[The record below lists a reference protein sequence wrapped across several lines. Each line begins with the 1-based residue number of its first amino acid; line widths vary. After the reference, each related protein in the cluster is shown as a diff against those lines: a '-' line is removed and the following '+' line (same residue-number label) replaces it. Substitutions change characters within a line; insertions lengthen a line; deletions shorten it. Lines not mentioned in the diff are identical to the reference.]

1 MIEKLS
7 LSRVR
12 RISDHAGS
20 GWSIDMYFDSRL
32 WRLTAGL
39 RAGMAGGIFLGLLA
53 LAAGIARYV
62 FLGQLLARVFNGAP
76 WQDWITPALC
86 VGAMVLLRAGFDHW
100 RTVQANHTSAQIQQ
114 TLRGKLYD
122 RIVTLGPAWFANQRT
137 GGVMLTVVDGV
148 EQLQTFFGQYLPQV
162 AIAAAAPFAI
172 FAVIAF
178 WDVPTALV
186 FLVAALFA
194 LFGPMA
200 VHMLDRRASQART
213 QSLNA
218 FGEDF
223 LDAVQGLPTLKSY
236 GQGKAWGR
244 RLAAR
249 ARSLSD
255 NTFWVLSVSLLTRGI
270 SDLGVALG
278 AALALTLG
286 AWRVAAGDMSV
297 EALLIVLMAG
307 TEIFRPL
314 RDLRSV
320 LHRGMLGQ
328 SAAVSIHALMDAQ
341 PLTPAPDAGANAAK
355 PAVSATTATAAA
367 SGASGASAASAA
379 SSSPA
384 AAARLAPTIE
394 FDNVAFSY
402 TPERRAHQGLA
413 FSIAA
418 GERVGVVGPS
428 GAGKSTIV
436 RLLLRECVPQA
447 GVIRVGGHDVNTL
460 DTQTLLSQ
468 MALVSQDIT
477 LFHGTIDD
485 NLRLGRPDATH
496 EQVRAAAR
504 AANIDDFIMALP
516 DGYATRIGERGLQ
529 LSGGQRQRVAIARAL
544 LRDAP
549 ILILDEALS
558 SVDTENEALIQ
569 QALDRLMAGRTTLI
583 LAHRLAS
590 VIGADRSLV
599 LDQGRVVE
607 AGPHAEL
614 MQQRGL
620 YYRLMHEQA
629 EAHETPSA
637 GVPLTANTA
646 ADTAANTAANTVANT
661 AANTAPGVARTTDLN
676 PAADPDTKQGPVL
689 RSLDADAEQVGWRA
703 TLGTLLSVVR
713 PWRGTLIATILL
725 GVARVAAFIGVG
737 VFSALIVAAIRD
749 GRDISSL
756 LVGLLIAAPLAA
768 LFHWLESWL
777 AHAMAYQLLA
787 DMRVKLYDKLERL
800 APAYLLQ
807 RRSGDL
813 VALATQDIEM
823 VEYFYAH
830 TIAPAIVSVLVPLS
844 VLGFLGVYSWPVALA
859 LLPFLAYALVSPV
872 RGRRHVD
879 ALGDKARQ
887 ALGEMSAHTTDTIQ
901 GLADLTAFQATGRR
915 RDQFLKVADQYRVRR
930 LDILRDLSKQTAW
943 FEIAMG
949 LGGLAVAVVGALQ
962 VAAGTLSASMLPLLV
977 LIALATFLPVSEISQ
992 VSRQLADT
1000 IAATRRLHVVANEP
1014 EPVTDGPLAPP
1025 VATHGLSLAFDHVSF
1040 AYPGKQEDTLKDLSF
1055 KAPAGAT
1062 VAVVGASGAGKST
1075 VASLLLRFWDP
1086 RQGVVKLDG
1095 VDVRQLQLDGL
1106 RERVALVTQDTYL
1119 FNDTLE
1125 GNIRLARP
1133 EASPDELARALEQ
1146 AALTDFVRTLPDG
1159 LATKVGERGMQ
1170 LSGGQRQRISI
1181 ARAFL
1186 KNAPVLILDEAT
1198 SHLDTLSEMQVRGAL
1213 DTLMRHRTTLVI
1225 AHRLSTIRDA
1235 DLILVLE
1242 RGTLAEAGTHD
1253 QLLRKQGAYARL
1265 ASHQGGYAVS
1275 SATSQPT

>member
-1 MIEKLS
+1 
-7 LSRVR
+7 
-12 RISDHAGS
+12 
-20 GWSIDMYFDSRL
+20 MYFDSRL
-32 WRLTAGL
+32 WRLTEGL

-62 FLGQLLARVFNGAP
+62 FLGQLLARVFDGAP
-76 WQDWITPALC
+76 WQDWAAPALG
-86 VGAMVLLRAGFDHW
+86 VAAMVLLRAFLDDR
-100 RTVQANHTSAQIQQ
+100 RTVQANRTSAAIQH
-114 TLRGKLYD
+114 TLRARLYD
-122 RIVTLGPAWFANQRT
+122 RIVALGPAWFANQRT

-186 FLVAALFA
+186 FLAAALFA

-200 VHMLDRRASQART
+200 VHMLDRRASLARSR
-213 QSLNA
+213 SLNE
-218 FGEDF
+218 FGEEF

-236 GQGKAWGR
+236 GQGKAWGE

-314 RDLRSV
+314 RDLRAV

-328 SAAVSIHALMDAQ
+328 SAAASIHALMDAQ
-341 PLTPAPDAGANAAK
+341 PLTPAPDTAMRAGAVRA
-355 PAVSATTATAAA
+355 
-367 SGASGASAASAA
+367 G
-379 SSSPA
+379 
-384 AAARLAPTIE
+384 AARLAPTIE
-394 FDNVAFSY
+394 FDDVAFSY
-402 TPERRAHQGLA
+402 TPERAAHQGLA
-413 FSIAA
+413 FRIAA

-436 RLLLRECVPQA
+436 RLLLRECVPQG
-447 GVIRVGGHDVNTL
+447 GVVRVGGHDINTL
-460 DTQTLLSQ
+460 DTQFLLSHF
-468 MALVSQDIT
+468 ALVSQDIT

-496 EQVRAAAR
+496 DEVRAAAR

-590 VIGADRSLV
+590 VIGADRILV
-599 LDQGRVVE
+599 LDQGRV
-607 AGPHAEL
+607 AASGPHAAL
-614 MQQRGL
+614 MHQGGL
-620 YYRLMHEQA
+620 YHRLMHEQA
-629 EAHETPSA
+629 AAH
-637 GVPLTANTA
+637 
-646 ADTAANTAANTVANT
+646 
-661 AANTAPGVARTTDLN
+661 RN
-676 PAADPDTKQGPVL
+676 PAAGSPVAARPETARAAVPDDGNGQGPAL

-749 GRDISSL
+749 GRETGA
-756 LVGLLIAAPLAA
+756 LVAGLLIAAPLAA

-813 VALATQDIEM
+813 VALATQDVEM

-830 TIAPAIVSVLVPLS
+830 TIAPAIVSILVPLS
-844 VLGFLGVYSWPVALA
+844 VLGFLGFYSWPVALA
-859 LLPFLAYALVSPV
+859 LLPFLAYALLSPV
-872 RGRRHVD
+872 RGRQRVD

-915 RDQFLKVADQYRVRR
+915 RDQFLKAADHYRERR
-930 LDILRDLSKQTAW
+930 LAILRDLSRQTAW
-943 FEIAMG
+943 FETAMG

-962 VAAGTLSASMLPLLV
+962 VQAGALSAGMLPLLV

-1014 EPVTDGPLAPP
+1014 EPVVDGPLPAP
-1025 VATHGLSLAFDHVSF
+1025 VAAHGLSLAFDRVSF
-1040 AYPGKQEDTLKDLSF
+1040 AYSGKRQDTLHDLSF
-1055 KAPAGAT
+1055 TVPAGAT
-1062 VAVVGASGAGKST
+1062 VAIVGASGAGKST

-1086 RQGVVKLDG
+1086 REGAVKLDG
-1095 VDVRQLQLDGL
+1095 VDVRQLRLDGL

-1133 EASPDELARALEQ
+1133 EASREDLMRALEQ
-1146 AALTDFVRTLPDG
+1146 AALGDFVKRLPEG
-1159 LATKVGERGMQ
+1159 LATRVGERGMQ

-1213 DTLMRHRTTLVI
+1213 DVLMRHRTTLVI

-1235 DLILVLE
+1235 DLILVLD
-1242 RGTLAEAGTHD
+1242 RGTLAESGTHD
-1253 QLLRKQGAYARL
+1253 QLLRKQGVYARL
-1265 ASHQGGYAVS
+1265 ASHQGGYA
-1275 SATSQPT
+1275 AAASQAG

>member
-1 MIEKLS
+1 
-7 LSRVR
+7 
-12 RISDHAGS
+12 
-20 GWSIDMYFDSRL
+20 MYFDSRL
-32 WRLTAGL
+32 WRLTEGL

-62 FLGQLLARVFNGAP
+62 FLGQLLARVFDGAP
-76 WQDWITPALC
+76 WQDWAAPALC
-86 VGAMVLLRAGFDHW
+86 VAAMVLLRAFLDDW
-100 RTVQANHTSAQIQQ
+100 RTVQANRTSAAIQH
-114 TLRGKLYD
+114 TLRARLYD
-122 RIVTLGPAWFANQRT
+122 RIVALGPAWFANQRT

-186 FLVAALFA
+186 FLAAALFA

-200 VHMLDRRASQART
+200 VHMLDRRASLARSR
-213 QSLNA
+213 SLNE
-218 FGEDF
+218 FGEEF

-236 GQGKAWGR
+236 GQGKAWGE

-314 RDLRSV
+314 RDLRAV

-328 SAAVSIHALMDAQ
+328 SAAASIHALMDAQ
-341 PLTPAPDAGANAAK
+341 PLTPAPDTAVEAGAVRAD
-355 PAVSATTATAAA
+355 
-367 SGASGASAASAA
+367 
-379 SSSPA
+379 
-384 AAARLAPTIE
+384 AARLAPTIE
-394 FDNVAFSY
+394 FDDVAFSY
-402 TPERRAHQGLA
+402 TPERAAHQGLA
-413 FSIAA
+413 FRIAA

-436 RLLLRECVPQA
+436 RLLLRECVPQG
-447 GVIRVGGHDVNTL
+447 GVVRIGGHDINTL
-460 DTQTLLSQ
+460 DTQFLLSHF
-468 MALVSQDIT
+468 ALVSQDIT

-496 EQVRAAAR
+496 DEVRAAAR

-590 VIGADRSLV
+590 VIGADRILV
-599 LDQGRVVE
+599 LDQGRVAE
-607 AGPHAEL
+607 SGPHAAL
-614 MQQRGL
+614 MRQGGL
-620 YYRLMHEQA
+620 YHRLMHEQA
-629 EAHETPSA
+629 AAH
-637 GVPLTANTA
+637 
-646 ADTAANTAANTVANT
+646 
-661 AANTAPGVARTTDLN
+661 RN
-676 PAADPDTKQGPVL
+676 PAAGAPVAARPDTARAAVPDDGNGQGPAL
-689 RSLDADAEQVGWRA
+689 RPLDADADQVGWRA

-749 GRDISSL
+749 GRETGA
-756 LVGLLIAAPLAA
+756 LVAGLLIAAPLAA

-813 VALATQDIEM
+813 VALATQDVEM

-844 VLGFLGVYSWPVALA
+844 VLGFLGFYSWPVALA
-859 LLPFLAYALVSPV
+859 LLPFLAYALLSPV
-872 RGRRHVD
+872 RGRQRVD

-915 RDQFLKVADQYRVRR
+915 RDQFLKVADHYRARR
-930 LDILRDLSKQTAW
+930 LAILRDLSRQTAW
-943 FEIAMG
+943 FETAMG

-962 VAAGTLSASMLPLLV
+962 VQAGTLSAGMLPLLV

-1014 EPVTDGPLAPP
+1014 EPVVDGPLPAP
-1025 VATHGLSLAFDHVSF
+1025 VAAHGLSLAFDRVSF
-1040 AYPGKQEDTLKDLSF
+1040 AYPGKRQDTLHDLSF
-1055 KAPAGAT
+1055 TVPAGAT
-1062 VAVVGASGAGKST
+1062 VAIVGASGAGKST

-1086 RQGVVKLDG
+1086 REGAVKLDG
-1095 VDVRQLQLDGL
+1095 VDVRQLRLDGL

-1133 EASPDELARALEQ
+1133 EASREDLMRALEQ
-1146 AALTDFVRTLPDG
+1146 AALADFVKRLPEG
-1159 LATKVGERGMQ
+1159 LATRVGERGMQ

-1213 DTLMRHRTTLVI
+1213 DVLMRHRTTLVI

-1235 DLILVLE
+1235 DLILVLD
-1242 RGTLAEAGTHD
+1242 RGTLAESGTHD
-1253 QLLRKQGAYARL
+1253 QLLRKQGVYARL
-1265 ASHQGGYAVS
+1265 ASHQGGYA
-1275 SATSQPT
+1275 AAASQAG

>member
-1 MIEKLS
+1 
-7 LSRVR
+7 
-12 RISDHAGS
+12 
-20 GWSIDMYFDSRL
+20 MYFDSRL
-32 WRLTAGL
+32 WQLTAGL
-39 RAGMAGGIFLGLLA
+39 RAGMTGGIFLGLLA

-62 FLGQLLARVFNGAP
+62 FLGQLLARVFDGAP

-86 VGAMVLLRAGFDHW
+86 VGAMVLLRAFFDHW
-100 RTVQANHTSAQIQQ
+100 RTVQANRTSAAIQQ

-122 RIVTLGPAWFANQRT
+122 RIVALGPAWFANQRT

-213 QSLNA
+213 RSLNA

-244 RLAAR
+244 RLAAK

-341 PLTPAPDAGANAAK
+341 PLTPAPDAR
-355 PAVSATTATAAA
+355 
-367 SGASGASAASAA
+367 ASAAA
-379 SSSPA
+379 P
-384 AAARLAPTIE
+384 ARLAPTIE

-402 TPERRAHQGLA
+402 TPERPAHQGLA
-413 FSIAA
+413 FRIEA
-418 GERVGVVGPS
+418 GERVGIVGPS

-447 GVIRVGGHDVNTL
+447 GSIRVGGHDVNTL
-460 DTQTLLSQ
+460 DTQTLLSHI
-468 MALVSQDIT
+468 ALVSQDIT

-599 LDQGRVVE
+599 LDRGRVVE

-614 MQQRGL
+614 MARRGL

-629 EAHETPSA
+629 AAHQNPSA
-637 GVPLTANTA
+637 VASSPALASA
-646 ADTAANTAANTVANT
+646 AAAAALPQD
-661 AANTAPGVARTTDLN
+661 AP
-676 PAADPDTKQGPVL
+676 PAGSDAKQGPAL
-689 RSLDADAEQVGWRA
+689 RSLDDDAGQVGWRA

-713 PWRGTLIATILL
+713 PWRGTLTATILL

-749 GRDISSL
+749 GKEVSGLI
-756 LVGLLIAAPLAA
+756 VGLLIAAPLAA

-813 VALATQDIEM
+813 VALATQDVEM

-901 GLADLTAFQATGRR
+901 GLADLTAFQATRRR
-915 RDQFLKVADQYRVRR
+915 RDQFLKVADRYRIRR
-930 LDILRDLSKQTAW
+930 LDILRDLSRQTAW
-943 FEIAMG
+943 FEVAMG

-962 VAAGTLSASMLPLLV
+962 VSAGSLSASMLPLLV

-1025 VATHGLSLAFDHVSF
+1025 VATHGLSLAFEHVSF

-1062 VAVVGASGAGKST
+1062 VAVVGPSGAGKST

-1086 RQGVVKLDG
+1086 RLGVVKLDG

-1133 EASPDELARALEQ
+1133 EATPEELARALDQ
-1146 AALTDFVRTLPDG
+1146 AALTDFVQTLPEG
-1159 LATKVGERGMQ
+1159 LATPVGERGMQ

-1242 RGTLAEAGTHD
+1242 HGALAEAGTHD

-1265 ASHQGGYAVS
+1265 ASHQGGYGVNNAAS
-1275 SATSQPT
+1275 LPT

>member
-1 MIEKLS
+1 
-7 LSRVR
+7 
-12 RISDHAGS
+12 
-20 GWSIDMYFDSRL
+20 MYFDSRL
-32 WRLTAGL
+32 WQLTAGL

-62 FLGQLLARVFNGAP
+62 FLGQLLVRVFDGAP

-86 VGAMVLLRAGFDHW
+86 VGAMVLLRAVFDHW
-100 RTVQANHTSAQIQQ
+100 RTVQANRTSASIQQ

-122 RIVTLGPAWFANQRT
+122 RIVSLGPAWFANQRT

-186 FLVAALFA
+186 FLAAALFA

-213 QSLNA
+213 RALNA

-236 GQGKAWGR
+236 GQGKAWGQ

-341 PLTPAPDAGANAAK
+341 PLTPAPDTRAAGAA
-355 PAVSATTATAAA
+355 P
-367 SGASGASAASAA
+367 
-379 SSSPA
+379 
-384 AAARLAPTIE
+384 ARLAPTIE
-394 FDNVAFSY
+394 FDEVAFSY

-418 GERVGVVGPS
+418 GERVGIVGPS

-436 RLLLRECVPQA
+436 RLLLRECVPQS
-447 GVIRVGGHDVNTL
+447 GSIRVGGHDVNTL
-460 DTQTLLSQ
+460 DTQTLLSHI
-468 MALVSQDIT
+468 ALVSQDIT

-516 DGYATRIGERGLQ
+516 DGYGTRIGERGLQ

-614 MQQRGL
+614 MAQRGL

-629 EAHETPSA
+629 AAHQNPSA
-637 GVPLTANTA
+637 GSP
-646 ADTAANTAANTVANT
+646 
-661 AANTAPGVARTTDLN
+661 APA
-676 PAADPDTKQGPVL
+676 PAALMQPQEAPAAASDDKQGPAL
-689 RSLDADAEQVGWRA
+689 RSLDQDAEQVGWRA

-713 PWRGTLIATILL
+713 PWRGTLTATILL

-737 VFSALIVAAIRD
+737 IFSALIVAAIRD
-749 GRDISSL
+749 GRDVSGLI
-756 LVGLLIAAPLAA
+756 VGLLIAAPLAA

-813 VALATQDIEM
+813 VALATQDVEM

-844 VLGFLGVYSWPVALA
+844 VLGFLGAYSWPVALA

-879 ALGDKARQ
+879 ALGDKARH

-915 RDQFLKVADQYRVRR
+915 REQFLKVADQYRIRR
-930 LDILRDLSKQTAW
+930 LDILRDLSRQTAW
-943 FEIAMG
+943 FEVAMG

-962 VAAGTLSASMLPLLV
+962 VSAGALSASMLPLLV

-1025 VATHGLSLAFDHVSF
+1025 VATHGLSLAFEHVSF
-1040 AYPGKQEDTLKDLSF
+1040 AYPGKDEDTFKDLSF

-1086 RQGVVKLDG
+1086 RTGVVKLDG

-1133 EASPDELARALEQ
+1133 EATPDELARALDQ

-1159 LATKVGERGMQ
+1159 LATRVGERGMQ

-1265 ASHQGGYAVS
+1265 ASHQGGYAVNNAAS
-1275 SATSQPT
+1275 LPT

>member
-1 MIEKLS
+1 
-7 LSRVR
+7 
-12 RISDHAGS
+12 
-20 GWSIDMYFDSRL
+20 MYFDARL
-32 WRLTAGL
+32 WRLTRGL
-39 RAGMAGGIFLGLLA
+39 RAGMAGGILLGLLA

-62 FLGQLLARVFNGAP
+62 FLGLMLARVFDGAP
-76 WQDWITPALC
+76 WNDWAWPAA
-86 VGAMVLLRAGFDHW
+86 GAALMVLLRSQLDHW
-100 RTVQANHTSAQIQQ
+100 RTVQAQRASAAIQLS
-114 TLRGKLYD
+114 LRGRLYD
-122 RIVTLGPAWFANQRT
+122 RIVALGPAWFARQRT

-148 EQLQTFFGQYLPQV
+148 EQLQTFFGQYLPQL

-186 FLVAALFA
+186 LLAAALFA
-194 LFGPMA
+194 LAGPMA
-200 VHMLDRRASQART
+200 VHMLDRRASLART
-213 QSLNA
+213 RSLNE

-223 LDAVQGLPTLKSY
+223 LDAMQGLPTLKSY
-236 GQGKAWGR
+236 GQGKAWGE
-244 RLAAR
+244 RLAER
-249 ARSLSD
+249 VRKLSD

-270 SDLGVALG
+270 TDLGVALG

-320 LHRGMLGQ
+320 LHQGMLGQ
-328 SAAVSIHALMDAQ
+328 SAAASIHMLMDAR
-341 PLTPAPDAGANAAK
+341 PLTPPLSADRAAP
-355 PAVSATTATAAA
+355 AT
-367 SGASGASAASAA
+367 
-379 SSSPA
+379 
-384 AAARLAPTIE
+384 LAPTIE
-394 FDNVAFSY
+394 FDNVAFAY
-402 TPERRAHQGLA
+402 TPERPAHQGLS
-413 FSIAA
+413 FRIAA

-436 RLLLRECVPQA
+436 RLLLRECVPQS
-447 GVIRVGGHDVNTL
+447 GTVRVGGHDLNQL
-460 DTQTLLSQ
+460 DADTLLSQ
-468 MALVSQDIT
+468 IALVSQDIM
-477 LFHGTIDD
+477 LFHGTIED
-485 NLRLGRPDATH
+485 NLRLGRPDASR
-496 EQVRAAAR
+496 EQLRAAAS

-529 LSGGQRQRVAIARAL
+529 LSGGQRQRLAIARAL

-558 SVDTENEALIQ
+558 SVDAENEALIQ
-569 QALDRLMAGRTTLI
+569 QALDRLMEGRSTLI

-590 VIGADRSLV
+590 VIGADRCLV
-599 LDQGRVVE
+599 LDQGRMVE
-607 AGPHAEL
+607 SGSHAEL
-614 MQQRGL
+614 MRQGGL
-620 YYRLMHEQA
+620 YHRLMREQA
-629 EAHETPSA
+629 ATLARP
-637 GVPLTANTA
+637 
-646 ADTAANTAANTVANT
+646 ADAQADAQADARTDMADA
-661 AANTAPGVARTTDLN
+661 GVARAQTLTGHAGAAPSPAVSASTPVSTTVTRDPREDGRDEPDLDN
-676 PAADPDTKQGPVL
+676 PQAPGARPLDVDAA
-689 RSLDADAEQVGWRA
+689 QVGWRD

-737 VFSALIVAAIRD
+737 VLSALVVAAIRD
-749 GRDISSL
+749 GREIQALIIAL
-756 LVGLLIAAPLAA
+756 LATAPLAA

-777 AHAMAYQLLA
+777 AHAMAYRLLA

-830 TIAPAIVSVLVPLS
+830 TIAPAIVSLAVPLS
-844 VLGFLGVYSWPVALA
+844 VLGFLAFYSWPVALA
-859 LLPFLAYALVSPV
+859 LLPFLAYALLSPV
-872 RGRRHVD
+872 SGRRRID
-879 ALGDKARQ
+879 ALGDRARQ
-887 ALGEMSAHTTDTIQ
+887 ALGEMSAHTADTIQ

-915 RDQFLKVADQYRVRR
+915 RDEFLQAADRYRERR
-930 LDILRDLSKQTAW
+930 LSMQRDLSRQNAN
-943 FEIAMG
+943 FELAAG
-949 LGGLAVAVVGALQ
+949 LGGLAVAVTGGLQ
-962 VAAGTLSASMLPLLV
+962 VAAGTLSAGMLPLLV

-1000 IAATRRLHVVANEP
+1000 IAATRRLHVVSH
-1014 EPVTDGPLAPP
+1014 EPVPVNDGPADAP
-1025 VATHGLSLAFDHVSF
+1025 VSTQGLSLAFEHVSF
-1040 AYPGKQEDTLKDLSF
+1040 AYPGKRDNTLKDLSF
-1055 KAPAGAT
+1055 TVPAGAT

-1086 RQGVVKLDG
+1086 QSGAVRLDGADLRGLKLDS
-1095 VDVRQLQLDGL
+1095 L

-1125 GNIRLARP
+1125 GNILLARP
-1133 EASPDELARALEQ
+1133 EASREELQRALEQ
-1146 AALTDFVRTLPDG
+1146 AALADFVKALPDG
-1159 LATKVGERGMQ
+1159 LRTRVGERGMQ

-1235 DLILVLE
+1235 DLILVLDQ
-1242 RGTLAEAGTHD
+1242 GALAEAGTHE
-1253 QLLRKQGAYARL
+1253 QLLRGQGLYARL
-1265 ASHQGGYAVS
+1265 ARRQGGQALS
-1275 SATSQPT
+1275 SATSLST

>member
-1 MIEKLS
+1 
-7 LSRVR
+7 
-12 RISDHAGS
+12 
-20 GWSIDMYFDSRL
+20 MYFDSRL
-32 WRLTAGL
+32 WRLTEGL

-62 FLGQLLARVFNGAP
+62 FLGQLLARVFDGAP
-76 WQDWITPALC
+76 WQDWAAPALC
-86 VGAMVLLRAGFDHW
+86 VAAMVLLRAFLDDW
-100 RTVQANHTSAQIQQ
+100 RTVQANRTSAAIQH
-114 TLRGKLYD
+114 TLRARLYD
-122 RIVTLGPAWFANQRT
+122 RIVALGPAWFANQRT

-186 FLVAALFA
+186 FLAAALFA

-200 VHMLDRRASQART
+200 VHMLDRRASLARSR
-213 QSLNA
+213 SLNE
-218 FGEDF
+218 FGEEF

-236 GQGKAWGR
+236 GQGKAWGE

-314 RDLRSV
+314 RDLRAV

-328 SAAVSIHALMDAQ
+328 SAAASIHALMDAQ
-341 PLTPAPDAGANAAK
+341 PLTPAPDTAMEAGAVRAD
-355 PAVSATTATAAA
+355 
-367 SGASGASAASAA
+367 
-379 SSSPA
+379 
-384 AAARLAPTIE
+384 AARLAPTIE
-394 FDNVAFSY
+394 FDDVAFSY
-402 TPERRAHQGLA
+402 TPERAAHQGLA
-413 FSIAA
+413 FRIAA

-436 RLLLRECVPQA
+436 RLLLRECVPQG
-447 GVIRVGGHDVNTL
+447 GVVRIGGHDINTL
-460 DTQTLLSQ
+460 DTQFLLSHF
-468 MALVSQDIT
+468 ALVSQDIT

-496 EQVRAAAR
+496 DEVRAAAR

-590 VIGADRSLV
+590 VIGADRILV
-599 LDQGRVVE
+599 LDQGRVAE
-607 AGPHAEL
+607 SGPHAAL
-614 MQQRGL
+614 MRQGGL
-620 YYRLMHEQA
+620 YHRLMHEQA
-629 EAHETPSA
+629 AAH
-637 GVPLTANTA
+637 
-646 ADTAANTAANTVANT
+646 
-661 AANTAPGVARTTDLN
+661 RN
-676 PAADPDTKQGPVL
+676 PAAGTMPAARPDTARAAVPDDGNGQGPAL
-689 RSLDADAEQVGWRA
+689 RPLDADADQVGWRA

-749 GRDISSL
+749 GRETGA
-756 LVGLLIAAPLAA
+756 LVAGLLIAAPLAA

-813 VALATQDIEM
+813 VALATQDVEM

-844 VLGFLGVYSWPVALA
+844 VLGFLGFYSWPVALA
-859 LLPFLAYALVSPV
+859 LLPFLAYALLSPV
-872 RGRRHVD
+872 RGRQRVD
-879 ALGDKARQ
+879 ALGDKARR

-915 RDQFLKVADQYRVRR
+915 RDQFLKVADHYRARR
-930 LDILRDLSKQTAW
+930 LAILRDLSRQTAW
-943 FEIAMG
+943 FETAMG

-962 VAAGTLSASMLPLLV
+962 VQAGTLSAGMLPLLV

-1014 EPVTDGPLAPP
+1014 EPVVDGPLPAP
-1025 VATHGLSLAFDHVSF
+1025 VAAHGLSLAFDRVSF
-1040 AYPGKQEDTLKDLSF
+1040 AYPGKRQDTLHDLSF
-1055 KAPAGAT
+1055 TVPAGAT
-1062 VAVVGASGAGKST
+1062 VAIVGASGAGKST

-1086 RQGVVKLDG
+1086 REGAVKLDG
-1095 VDVRQLQLDGL
+1095 VDVRQLRLDGL

-1133 EASPDELARALEQ
+1133 EASREDLMRALEQ
-1146 AALTDFVRTLPDG
+1146 AALADFVKRLPEG
-1159 LATKVGERGMQ
+1159 LATRVGERGMQ

-1213 DTLMRHRTTLVI
+1213 DVLMRHRTTLVI

-1235 DLILVLE
+1235 DLILVLD
-1242 RGTLAEAGTHD
+1242 RGTLAESGTHD
-1253 QLLRKQGAYARL
+1253 QLLRKQGVYARL
-1265 ASHQGGYAVS
+1265 ASHQGGYAAAAS
-1275 SATSQPT
+1275 PAG

>member
-1 MIEKLS
+1 
-7 LSRVR
+7 
-12 RISDHAGS
+12 
-20 GWSIDMYFDSRL
+20 MYFDSRL
-32 WRLTAGL
+32 WRLTEGL

-62 FLGQLLARVFNGAP
+62 FLGQLLARVFEGAP
-76 WQDWITPALC
+76 WRDWIAPALYAA
-86 VGAMVLLRAGFDHW
+86 AMVLLRAGFDHW
-100 RTVQANHTSAQIQQ
+100 RTVQANRSSAEVQQ
-114 TLRGKLYD
+114 ALRGRLYD
-122 RIVTLGPAWFANQRT
+122 RIVSLGPAWFANQRT

-186 FLVAALFA
+186 FLAAALFA

-200 VHMLDRRASQART
+200 VHMLDRRASLART
-213 QSLNA
+213 RSLND

-236 GQGKAWGR
+236 GQGKAWGQ

-341 PLTPAPDAGANAAK
+341 PLTPAPDARAAGGA
-355 PAVSATTATAAA
+355 P
-367 SGASGASAASAA
+367 
-379 SSSPA
+379 
-384 AAARLAPTIE
+384 ARLAPTIE
-394 FDNVAFSY
+394 FDDVAFSY

-413 FSIAA
+413 FRIAA

-436 RLLLRECVPQA
+436 RLLLRECVPQS
-447 GVIRVGGHDVNTL
+447 GTIRVGGHDVNGL
-460 DTQTLLSQ
+460 DTQALLSHI
-468 MALVSQDIT
+468 ALVSQDIT

-590 VIGADRSLV
+590 VIGADRCLV

-607 AGPHAEL
+607 AGTHAAL
-614 MQQRGL
+614 MEQGGL
-620 YYRLMHEQA
+620 YHSLMREQA
-629 EAHETPSA
+629 EAH
-637 GVPLTANTA
+637 
-646 ADTAANTAANTVANT
+646 
-661 AANTAPGVARTTDLN
+661 RN
-676 PAADPDTKQGPVL
+676 PAAGSPAAANASPPAPRTDTSGDGPGTQGPAL
-689 RSLDADAEQVGWRA
+689 RALDADAAQVGWRD

-713 PWRGTLIATILL
+713 PWRGTLAATILL

-737 VFSALIVAAIRD
+737 IFSALIVAAIRD
-749 GRDISSL
+749 GRDVSSL
-756 LVGLLIAAPLAA
+756 VVGLLITAPLAA

-813 VALATQDIEM
+813 VALATQDVEM

-872 RGRRHVD
+872 RGRSKVD
-879 ALGDKARQ
+879 ALGDKARH
-887 ALGEMSAHTTDTIQ
+887 ALGEMSAHATDTIQ

-915 RDQFLKVADQYRVRR
+915 RDGFLLVADRYRVRR
-930 LDILRDLSKQTAW
+930 LDILRDLSRQTAW
-943 FEIAMG
+943 FEVAMG

-962 VAAGTLSASMLPLLV
+962 VAAGALSASMLPLLV

-1014 EPVTDGPLAPP
+1014 EPVTDGPLAAP
-1025 VATHGLSLAFDHVSF
+1025 AAAYGLSLAFEHVSF
-1040 AYPGKQEDTLKDLSF
+1040 AYPGKREDTLRDLSF
-1055 KAPAGAT
+1055 QVPAGAT

-1086 RQGVVKLDG
+1086 REGAVKLDG
-1095 VDVRQLQLDGL
+1095 IDVRQLRLDGL

-1133 EASPDELARALEQ
+1133 EASPEELARALEQ
-1146 AALTDFVRTLPDG
+1146 AALADFVRSLPDG
-1159 LATKVGERGMQ
+1159 IATRVGERGMQ

-1213 DTLMRHRTTLVI
+1213 DVLMRHRTTLVI

-1242 RGTLAEAGTHD
+1242 RGALAEAGTHD
-1253 QLLRKQGAYARL
+1253 QLLKRQGVYARL

-1275 SATSQPT
+1275 SAASLPT

>member
-1 MIEKLS
+1 
-7 LSRVR
+7 
-12 RISDHAGS
+12 
-20 GWSIDMYFDSRL
+20 MYFDSRL
-32 WRLTAGL
+32 WRLTEGL

-62 FLGQLLARVFNGAP
+62 FLGQLLARVFDGAP
-76 WQDWITPALC
+76 WQDWAAPALC
-86 VGAMVLLRAGFDHW
+86 VAAMVLLRAFLDDW
-100 RTVQANHTSAQIQQ
+100 RTVQANRTSAAIQH
-114 TLRGKLYD
+114 TLRARLYD
-122 RIVTLGPAWFANQRT
+122 RIVALGPAWFANQRT

-186 FLVAALFA
+186 FLAAALFA

-200 VHMLDRRASQART
+200 VHMLDRRASLARSR
-213 QSLNA
+213 SLNE
-218 FGEDF
+218 FGEEF

-236 GQGKAWGR
+236 GQGKAWGE

-314 RDLRSV
+314 RDLRAV

-328 SAAVSIHALMDAQ
+328 SAAASIHALTDAQ
-341 PLTPAPDAGANAAK
+341 PLTPAPDTAGQAGAVQAG
-355 PAVSATTATAAA
+355 AVQT
-367 SGASGASAASAA
+367 G
-379 SSSPA
+379 
-384 AAARLAPTIE
+384 AARLAPTIE
-394 FDNVAFSY
+394 FDDVAFSY
-402 TPERRAHQGLA
+402 TPERAAHQGLA
-413 FSIAA
+413 FRIAA

-436 RLLLRECVPQA
+436 RLLLRECVPQG
-447 GVIRVGGHDVNTL
+447 GVVRIGGHDINTL
-460 DTQTLLSQ
+460 DTQFLLSHF
-468 MALVSQDIT
+468 ALVSQDIT

-485 NLRLGRPDATH
+485 NLRLGRPDATPD
-496 EQVRAAAR
+496 EVRAAAR

-590 VIGADRSLV
+590 VIGADRILV
-599 LDQGRVVE
+599 LDQGRVAE
-607 AGPHAEL
+607 SGPHAAL
-614 MQQRGL
+614 MRQGGL
-620 YYRLMHEQA
+620 YHRLMHEQA
-629 EAHETPSA
+629 AAH
-637 GVPLTANTA
+637 
-646 ADTAANTAANTVANT
+646 
-661 AANTAPGVARTTDLN
+661 RN
-676 PAADPDTKQGPVL
+676 PAAGTTPAARPDTARAAVPDDGNGQGPAL
-689 RSLDADAEQVGWRA
+689 RSLDADADQVGWRA

-749 GRDISSL
+749 GRETGA
-756 LVGLLIAAPLAA
+756 LVAGLLIAAPLAA

-813 VALATQDIEM
+813 VALATQDVEM

-844 VLGFLGVYSWPVALA
+844 VLGFLGFYSWPVALA
-859 LLPFLAYALVSPV
+859 LLPFLAYALLSPV
-872 RGRRHVD
+872 RGRQRVD

-901 GLADLTAFQATGRR
+901 GLADLTAFQVTGRR
-915 RDQFLKVADQYRVRR
+915 RDQFLKVADHYRARR
-930 LDILRDLSKQTAW
+930 LAILRDLSRQTAW
-943 FEIAMG
+943 FETAMG

-962 VAAGTLSASMLPLLV
+962 VQAGALSAGMLPLLV

-1014 EPVTDGPLAPP
+1014 EPVVDGPLPAP
-1025 VATHGLSLAFDHVSF
+1025 VAAHGLSLAFDHVSF
-1040 AYPGKQEDTLKDLSF
+1040 AYPGKRQDTLHDLSF
-1055 KAPAGAT
+1055 TVPAGAT
-1062 VAVVGASGAGKST
+1062 VAIVGASGAGKST

-1086 RQGVVKLDG
+1086 REGAVKLDG
-1095 VDVRQLQLDGL
+1095 VDVRQLTLDGL

-1133 EASPDELARALEQ
+1133 EASREDLMRALEQ
-1146 AALTDFVRTLPDG
+1146 AALGDFVKRLPEG
-1159 LATKVGERGMQ
+1159 LATRVGERGMQ

-1213 DTLMRHRTTLVI
+1213 DVLMRHRTTLVI

-1235 DLILVLE
+1235 DLILVLD
-1242 RGTLAEAGTHD
+1242 RGTLAESGTHD
-1253 QLLRKQGAYARL
+1253 QLLRKQGVYARL
-1265 ASHQGGYAVS
+1265 ASHQGGYA
-1275 SATSQPT
+1275 AAASQAG

>member
-1 MIEKLS
+1 
-7 LSRVR
+7 
-12 RISDHAGS
+12 
-20 GWSIDMYFDSRL
+20 MYFDSRL
-32 WRLTAGL
+32 WQLTAGL

-62 FLGQLLARVFNGAP
+62 FLGQLLARVFDGAP

-86 VGAMVLLRAGFDHW
+86 VGAMVLLRAVFDHW
-100 RTVQANHTSAQIQQ
+100 RTVQANRTSASIQQ

-122 RIVTLGPAWFANQRT
+122 RIVSLGPAWFANQRT

-186 FLVAALFA
+186 FLAAALFA

-213 QSLNA
+213 RALNA

-236 GQGKAWGR
+236 GQGKAWGQ

-341 PLTPAPDAGANAAK
+341 PLTPAPDTRAAGAA
-355 PAVSATTATAAA
+355 P
-367 SGASGASAASAA
+367 
-379 SSSPA
+379 
-384 AAARLAPTIE
+384 ARLAPTIE
-394 FDNVAFSY
+394 FDEVAFSY

-418 GERVGVVGPS
+418 GERVGIVGPS

-436 RLLLRECVPQA
+436 RLLLRECVPQS
-447 GVIRVGGHDVNTL
+447 GSIRVGGHDVNTL
-460 DTQTLLSQ
+460 DTQTLLSHI
-468 MALVSQDIT
+468 ALVSQDIT

-516 DGYATRIGERGLQ
+516 DGYGTRIGERGLQ

-614 MQQRGL
+614 MAQRGL

-629 EAHETPSA
+629 AAHQNPSA
-637 GVPLTANTA
+637 GSPAPAQA
-646 ADTAANTAANTVANT
+646 ALAQPQEA
-661 AANTAPGVARTTDLN
+661 
-676 PAADPDTKQGPVL
+676 PAAASDDKQGPAL
-689 RSLDADAEQVGWRA
+689 RSLDQDAEQVGWRA

-713 PWRGTLIATILL
+713 PWRGTLTATILL

-737 VFSALIVAAIRD
+737 IFSALIVAAIRD
-749 GRDISSL
+749 GRDVSGLI
-756 LVGLLIAAPLAA
+756 VGLLIAAPLAA

-813 VALATQDIEM
+813 VALATQDVEM

-879 ALGDKARQ
+879 ALGDKARH

-915 RDQFLKVADQYRVRR
+915 REQFLKVADQYRIRR
-930 LDILRDLSKQTAW
+930 LDILRDLSRQTAW
-943 FEIAMG
+943 FEVAMG

-962 VAAGTLSASMLPLLV
+962 VSAGALSASMLPLLV

-1025 VATHGLSLAFDHVSF
+1025 VATHGLSLAFEHVSF
-1040 AYPGKQEDTLKDLSF
+1040 AYPGKDEDTLKDLSF

-1086 RQGVVKLDG
+1086 RTGVVKLDG

-1133 EASPDELARALEQ
+1133 EATPDELARALDQ

-1159 LATKVGERGMQ
+1159 LATRVGERGMQ

-1265 ASHQGGYAVS
+1265 ASHQGGYAVNNAAS
-1275 SATSQPT
+1275 LPT

>member
-1 MIEKLS
+1 
-7 LSRVR
+7 
-12 RISDHAGS
+12 
-20 GWSIDMYFDSRL
+20 MYFDSRL
-32 WRLTAGL
+32 WRLTEGL

-62 FLGQLLARVFNGAP
+62 FLGQLLARVFDGAP
-76 WQDWITPALC
+76 WQDWAAPALG
-86 VGAMVLLRAGFDHW
+86 VAAMVLLRAFLDDW
-100 RTVQANHTSAQIQQ
+100 RTVQANRTSAAIQH
-114 TLRGKLYD
+114 TLRARLYD
-122 RIVTLGPAWFANQRT
+122 RIVALGPAWFANQRT

-186 FLVAALFA
+186 FLAAALFA

-200 VHMLDRRASQART
+200 VHMLDRRASLARSR
-213 QSLNA
+213 SLNE
-218 FGEDF
+218 FGEEF

-236 GQGKAWGR
+236 GQGKAWGE

-314 RDLRSV
+314 RDLRAV

-328 SAAVSIHALMDAQ
+328 SAAASIHALMDAQ
-341 PLTPAPDAGANAAK
+341 PLTPAPDTAGQAGAVRTG
-355 PAVSATTATAAA
+355 AVQA
-367 SGASGASAASAA
+367 GAVQAG
-379 SSSPA
+379 
-384 AAARLAPTIE
+384 AARLAPTIE
-394 FDNVAFSY
+394 FDDVAFSY
-402 TPERRAHQGLA
+402 TPERAAHQGLA
-413 FSIAA
+413 FRIAA

-436 RLLLRECVPQA
+436 RLLLRECVPQG
-447 GVIRVGGHDVNTL
+447 GVVRIGGHDINTL
-460 DTQTLLSQ
+460 DTQFLLSHF
-468 MALVSQDIT
+468 ALVSQDIT

-485 NLRLGRPDATH
+485 NLRLGRPDATPD
-496 EQVRAAAR
+496 EVRAAAR

-590 VIGADRSLV
+590 VIGADRILV
-599 LDQGRVVE
+599 LDQGRVAE
-607 AGPHAEL
+607 SGPHAAL
-614 MQQRGL
+614 MRQGGL
-620 YYRLMHEQA
+620 YHRLMHEQA
-629 EAHETPSA
+629 AAH
-637 GVPLTANTA
+637 
-646 ADTAANTAANTVANT
+646 
-661 AANTAPGVARTTDLN
+661 RN
-676 PAADPDTKQGPVL
+676 PAAGTTTAARPDTARAAVPDDGNGQGPAL
-689 RSLDADAEQVGWRA
+689 RSLDADADQVGWRA

-749 GRDISSL
+749 GRETGA
-756 LVGLLIAAPLAA
+756 LVAGLLIAAPLAA

-813 VALATQDIEM
+813 VALATQDVEM

-830 TIAPAIVSVLVPLS
+830 TIAPAIVSILVPLS
-844 VLGFLGVYSWPVALA
+844 VLGFLGFYSWPVALA
-859 LLPFLAYALVSPV
+859 LLPFLAYALLSPV
-872 RGRRHVD
+872 RGRQRVD

-915 RDQFLKVADQYRVRR
+915 RDQFLKVADHYRERR
-930 LDILRDLSKQTAW
+930 LAILRDLSRQTAW
-943 FEIAMG
+943 FETAMG

-962 VAAGTLSASMLPLLV
+962 VQAGALSAGMLPLLV

-1014 EPVTDGPLAPP
+1014 EPVVDGPLPAP
-1025 VATHGLSLAFDHVSF
+1025 VAAHGLSLAFDRVSF
-1040 AYPGKQEDTLKDLSF
+1040 AYPGKRQDTLHDLSF
-1055 KAPAGAT
+1055 TVPAGAT
-1062 VAVVGASGAGKST
+1062 VAIVGASGAGKST

-1086 RQGVVKLDG
+1086 REGAVKLDG
-1095 VDVRQLQLDGL
+1095 VDVRQLRLDGL

-1133 EASPDELARALEQ
+1133 EASREDLMRALEQ
-1146 AALTDFVRTLPDG
+1146 AALGDFVKRLPEG
-1159 LATKVGERGMQ
+1159 LATRVGERGMQ

-1213 DTLMRHRTTLVI
+1213 DVLMRHRTTLVI

-1235 DLILVLE
+1235 DLILVLD
-1242 RGTLAEAGTHD
+1242 RGTLAESGTHD
-1253 QLLRKQGAYARL
+1253 QLLRKQGVYARL
-1265 ASHQGGYAVS
+1265 ASHQGGYA
-1275 SATSQPT
+1275 AAASQAG

>member
-1 MIEKLS
+1 
-7 LSRVR
+7 
-12 RISDHAGS
+12 
-20 GWSIDMYFDSRL
+20 MYFDARL
-32 WRLTAGL
+32 WRLTRGL
-39 RAGMAGGIFLGLLA
+39 RAGMAGGILLGLLA

-62 FLGQLLARVFNGAP
+62 FLGLMLARVFDGAP
-76 WQDWITPALC
+76 WNDWAWPAA
-86 VGAMVLLRAGFDHW
+86 GAALMVLLRSQLDHW
-100 RTVQANHTSAQIQQ
+100 RTVQAQRASAAIQLS
-114 TLRGKLYD
+114 LRGRLYD
-122 RIVTLGPAWFANQRT
+122 RIVALGPAWFARQRT

-148 EQLQTFFGQYLPQV
+148 EQLQTFFGQYLPQL

-186 FLVAALFA
+186 LLAAALFA
-194 LFGPMA
+194 LAGPMA
-200 VHMLDRRASQART
+200 VHMLDRRASLART
-213 QSLNA
+213 RSLNE

-223 LDAVQGLPTLKSY
+223 LDAMQGLPTLKSY
-236 GQGKAWGR
+236 GQGKAWGE
-244 RLAAR
+244 RLAER
-249 ARSLSD
+249 ARKLSD

-270 SDLGVALG
+270 TDLGVALG

-320 LHRGMLGQ
+320 LHQGMLGQ
-328 SAAVSIHALMDAQ
+328 SAAASIHMLMDAR
-341 PLTPAPDAGANAAK
+341 PLTPPLSADRAT
-355 PAVSATTATAAA
+355 PAT
-367 SGASGASAASAA
+367 
-379 SSSPA
+379 
-384 AAARLAPTIE
+384 LAPTIE
-394 FDNVAFSY
+394 FDNVAFAY
-402 TPERRAHQGLA
+402 TPERPAHQGLS
-413 FSIAA
+413 FRIAA

-436 RLLLRECVPQA
+436 RLLLRECVPQS
-447 GVIRVGGHDVNTL
+447 GTVRVGGHDLNQL
-460 DTQTLLSQ
+460 DADTLLSQ
-468 MALVSQDIT
+468 IALVSQDIM
-477 LFHGTIDD
+477 LFHGTIED
-485 NLRLGRPDATH
+485 NLRLGRPDASR
-496 EQVRAAAR
+496 EQLRAAAS

-529 LSGGQRQRVAIARAL
+529 LSGGQRQRLAIARAL

-558 SVDTENEALIQ
+558 SVDAENEALIQ
-569 QALDRLMAGRTTLI
+569 QALDRLMEGRSTLI

-590 VIGADRSLV
+590 VISADRCLV

-607 AGPHAEL
+607 SGSHAEL
-614 MQQRGL
+614 MRQGGL
-620 YYRLMHEQA
+620 YHRLMREQA
-629 EAHETPSA
+629 ATLARPADAQADVQADAQADARTDMADASVARAQTLTGHAGAAPSPAVSASTP
-637 GVPLTANTA
+637 TASTPVS
-646 ADTAANTAANTVANT
+646 TTVTRDPREDGRDEPDLDNPQ
-661 AANTAPGVARTTDLN
+661 APGARPLDVD
-676 PAADPDTKQGPVL
+676 AA
-689 RSLDADAEQVGWRA
+689 QVGWRD

-713 PWRGTLIATILL
+713 PWRGTLVATILL

-737 VFSALIVAAIRD
+737 VLSALVVAAIRD
-749 GRDISSL
+749 GREIQALIIAL
-756 LVGLLIAAPLAA
+756 LATAPLAA

-777 AHAMAYQLLA
+777 AHAMAYRLLA

-830 TIAPAIVSVLVPLS
+830 TIAPAIVSLAVPLS
-844 VLGFLGVYSWPVALA
+844 VLGFLAFYSWPVALA
-859 LLPFLAYALVSPV
+859 LLPFLAYALLSPV
-872 RGRRHVD
+872 RGRRRID
-879 ALGDKARQ
+879 ALGDRARQ
-887 ALGEMSAHTTDTIQ
+887 ALGEMSAHTADTIQ

-915 RDQFLKVADQYRVRR
+915 RDEFLQAADRYRERR
-930 LDILRDLSKQTAW
+930 LSMQRDLSRQNAN
-943 FEIAMG
+943 FELAAG
-949 LGGLAVAVVGALQ
+949 LGGLAVAVTGGLQ
-962 VAAGTLSASMLPLLV
+962 VAAGTLSAGMLPLLV

-1000 IAATRRLHVVANEP
+1000 IAATRRLHVVSH
-1014 EPVTDGPLAPP
+1014 EPVPVNDGPADAP
-1025 VATHGLSLAFDHVSF
+1025 VSTQGLSLAFEHVSF
-1040 AYPGKQEDTLKDLSF
+1040 AYPGKRDNTLKDLSF
-1055 KAPAGAT
+1055 TVPAGAT

-1086 RQGVVKLDG
+1086 QSGAVRLDGADLRGLKLDS
-1095 VDVRQLQLDGL
+1095 L

-1125 GNIRLARP
+1125 GNILLARP
-1133 EASPDELARALEQ
+1133 EASREELQRALEQ
-1146 AALTDFVRTLPDG
+1146 AALADFVKALPDG
-1159 LATKVGERGMQ
+1159 LRTRVGERGMQ

-1235 DLILVLE
+1235 DLILVLDQ
-1242 RGTLAEAGTHD
+1242 GALAEAGTHE
-1253 QLLRKQGAYARL
+1253 QLLRGQGLYARL
-1265 ASHQGGYAVS
+1265 ARRQGGQALS
-1275 SATSQPT
+1275 SATSLST

>member
-1 MIEKLS
+1 
-7 LSRVR
+7 
-12 RISDHAGS
+12 
-20 GWSIDMYFDSRL
+20 MYFDSRL
-32 WRLTAGL
+32 WRLTEGL
-39 RAGMAGGIFLGLLA
+39 RAAMAGGIFLGLLA

-62 FLGQLLARVFNGAP
+62 FLGQLLARVFDGAP
-76 WQDWITPALC
+76 WQQWLTPALC
-86 VGAMVLLRAGFDHW
+86 AGAMVLLRALFDHL
-100 RTVQANHTSAQIQQ
+100 RTVQANRCSADVQQ
-114 TLRGKLYD
+114 ALRARLYD
-122 RIVTLGPAWFANQRT
+122 RIVALGPAWFANQRT

-178 WDVPTALV
+178 WDVPTASV

-200 VHMLDRRASQART
+200 VHMLDRRASLART
-213 QSLNA
+213 RSLNE
-218 FGEDF
+218 FGEEF

-236 GQGKAWGR
+236 GQGKAWGE

-249 ARSLSD
+249 ARKLSD

-278 AALALTLG
+278 AALALTVG

-328 SAAVSIHALMDAQ
+328 SAALSIHALMDAR
-341 PLTPAPDAGANAAK
+341 PLTAAPQVHA
-355 PAVSATTATAAA
+355 ATA
-367 SGASGASAASAA
+367 
-379 SSSPA
+379 P
-384 AAARLAPTIE
+384 ARLDPTIE

-402 TPERRAHQGLA
+402 TPERHAHQGL
-413 FSIAA
+413 SLRIAA
-418 GERVGVVGPS
+418 GERVGIVGPS

-447 GVIRVGGHDVNTL
+447 GAIRVGGHDVNQI
-460 DTQTLLSQ
+460 DTQTLLSH

-516 DGYATRIGERGLQ
+516 QGYATRIGERGLQ

-590 VIGADRSLV
+590 VIGADRCLV

-607 AGPHAEL
+607 QGPHAEL
-614 MQQRGL
+614 MQQHGL

-629 EAHETPSA
+629 VA
-637 GVPLTANTA
+637 LA
-646 ADTAANTAANTVANT
+646 APPAAASDSRL
-661 AANTAPGVARTTDLN
+661 APTDIARART
-676 PAADPDTKQGPVL
+676 PADAGDNASNDSGGGQGPAL
-689 RSLDADAEQVGWRA
+689 RPLDADAEQVGWRA

-737 VFSALIVAAIRD
+737 VLSALVVAAIRD
-749 GRDISSL
+749 GRDTGALIT
-756 LVGLLIAAPLAA
+756 GLLIAAPLAA

-813 VALATQDIEM
+813 VALATQDVEM

-844 VLGFLGVYSWPVALA
+844 VLGFLAVYSWPVALA
-859 LLPFLAYALVSPV
+859 LLPFLAYALVSPIS
-872 RGRRHVD
+872 GRRKVD
-879 ALGDKARQ
+879 ALGDRARH

-915 RDQFLKVADQYRVRR
+915 RDEFLKVAHQYRGRR
-930 LDILRDLSKQTAW
+930 LDILRDLSRQTAW
-943 FEIAMG
+943 FEVAMG

-962 VAAGTLSASMLPLLV
+962 VSAGALSASMLPLLV

-1000 IAATRRLHVVANEP
+1000 IAATRRLHVVNNEP
-1014 EPVTDGPLAPP
+1014 EPVTDGPLPPP
-1025 VATHGLSLAFDHVSF
+1025 VAPHGLSLAFDHVHF
-1040 AYPGKQEDTLKDLSF
+1040 AYPGKQQDTLRDLTF
-1055 KAPAGAT
+1055 TVPAGAT
-1062 VAVVGASGAGKST
+1062 VAIVGASGAGKST

-1086 RQGVVKLDG
+1086 RQGTVRLDG
-1095 VDVRQLQLDGL
+1095 IDVRQLNLDGL

-1133 EASPDELARALEQ
+1133 DASREDLARALDQ
-1146 AALTDFVRTLPDG
+1146 AALTSFVATLPDG
-1159 LATKVGERGMQ
+1159 LATRVGERGMQ

-1213 DTLMRHRTTLVI
+1213 DLLMRHRTTLVI

-1242 RGTLAEAGTHD
+1242 NGTLAEAGTHD
-1253 QLLRKQGAYARL
+1253 QLLRRQGAYAKL
-1265 ASHQGGYAVS
+1265 ASHQGAYAQDRNTGNAAS
-1275 SATSQPT
+1275 IPT

>member
-1 MIEKLS
+1 
-7 LSRVR
+7 
-12 RISDHAGS
+12 
-20 GWSIDMYFDSRL
+20 MYFDSRL
-32 WRLTAGL
+32 WRLTEGL

-62 FLGQLLARVFNGAP
+62 FLGQLLARVFDGAP
-76 WQDWITPALC
+76 WQDWMAPALC
-86 VGAMVLLRAGFDHW
+86 VAAMVLLRAFFDDW
-100 RTVQANHTSAQIQQ
+100 RTVQANRTSAAIQH
-114 TLRGKLYD
+114 TLRARLYD
-122 RIVTLGPAWFANQRT
+122 RIVALGPAWFANQRT

-186 FLVAALFA
+186 LLAAALFA

-200 VHMLDRRASQART
+200 VHMLDRRASLART
-213 QSLNA
+213 RSLND
-218 FGEDF
+218 FGEEF

-236 GQGKAWGR
+236 GQGKAWGQ

-249 ARSLSD
+249 ARALSD

-286 AWRVAAGDMSV
+286 AWRVASGDMSI

-314 RDLRSV
+314 RDLRAV

-328 SAAVSIHALMDAQ
+328 SAAASIHALMDAQ
-341 PLTPAPDAGANAAK
+341 PLTPAPDARAAQ
-355 PAVSATTATAAA
+355 SA
-367 SGASGASAASAA
+367 
-379 SSSPA
+379 P
-384 AAARLAPTIE
+384 ARLAPTIA
-394 FDNVAFSY
+394 FDGVTFSY
-402 TPERRAHQGLA
+402 TPERRAHQGLDLH
-413 FSIAA
+413 IAA
-418 GERVGVVGPS
+418 GERVGIVGPS

-447 GVIRVGGHDVNTL
+447 GTVRVGGHDINTL
-460 DTQTLLSQ
+460 DTQALLSHI
-468 MALVSQDIT
+468 ALVSQDIT

-516 DGYATRIGERGLQ
+516 EGYATRIGERGLQ

-590 VIGADRSLV
+590 VIGADRILV
-599 LDQGRVVE
+599 LDQGRVAE
-607 AGPHAEL
+607 AGPHADL
-614 MQQRGL
+614 MRQGGL

-629 EAHETPSA
+629 AAH
-637 GVPLTANTA
+637 
-646 ADTAANTAANTVANT
+646 
-661 AANTAPGVARTTDLN
+661 RN
-676 PAADPDTKQGPVL
+676 PAAGQPAAAPRPDATATPVGDGGQGPAL
-689 RSLDADAEQVGWRA
+689 RPLDADAGQVGWRA

-749 GRDISSL
+749 GRDTSALIA
-756 LVGLLIAAPLAA
+756 GLLIAAPLAA

-813 VALATQDIEM
+813 VALATQDVEM

-872 RGRRHVD
+872 RGRRRVD
-879 ALGDKARQ
+879 ALGDKARG
-887 ALGEMSAHTTDTIQ
+887 ALGDMSAHTTDTIQ

-915 RDQFLKVADQYRVRR
+915 RDQFLKVADQYRARR
-930 LDILRDLSKQTAW
+930 LEILRDLSRQTAW
-943 FEIAMG
+943 FETAMG

-962 VAAGTLSASMLPLLV
+962 VQAGALAAGMLPLLV

-1014 EPVTDGPLAPP
+1014 EPVVDGPLPAP
-1025 VATHGLSLAFDHVSF
+1025 VAANGLSLAFEHVSF
-1040 AYPGKQEDTLKDLSF
+1040 AYPGKTEDTLRDLSF
-1055 KAPAGAT
+1055 SAPAGAT
-1062 VAVVGASGAGKST
+1062 VAIVGASGAGKST

-1086 RQGVVKLDG
+1086 RAGTVKLDG
-1095 VDVRQLQLDGL
+1095 MDVRQLKLDGL

-1133 EASPDELARALEQ
+1133 EASPEDLARALEQ
-1146 AALTDFVRTLPDG
+1146 AALTDFVKSLPDG
-1159 LATKVGERGMQ
+1159 LATRVGERGMQ

-1213 DTLMRHRTTLVI
+1213 DVLMRHRTTLVI

-1235 DLILVLE
+1235 DLILVLD

-1253 QLLRKQGAYARL
+1253 QLLRRQGVYARL
-1265 ASHQGGYAVS
+1265 ASHQGGYA
-1275 SATSQPT
+1275 SAGAASLRG

>member
-1 MIEKLS
+1 
-7 LSRVR
+7 
-12 RISDHAGS
+12 
-20 GWSIDMYFDSRL
+20 MYFDSRL
-32 WRLTAGL
+32 WQLTAGL

-62 FLGQLLARVFNGAP
+62 FLGQLLARVFDGAP
-76 WQDWITPALC
+76 WQDWLTPALC
-86 VGAMVLLRAGFDHW
+86 AAAMVLLRAFLDHW
-100 RTVQANHTSAQIQQ
+100 RTVQANRCAATVQHA
-114 TLRGKLYD
+114 LRARLYD

-148 EQLQTFFGQYLPQV
+148 EQLQAFFGQYLPQV

-186 FLVAALFA
+186 FLAAALFA

-200 VHMLDRRASQART
+200 VHMLDRRASLARSK
-213 QSLNA
+213 SLND

-223 LDAVQGLPTLKSY
+223 LDAMQGLPTLKSY
-236 GQGKAWGR
+236 GQGKAWGE

-249 ARSLSD
+249 ARSLSN

-286 AWRVAAGDMSV
+286 AWRVAHGDMSV

-328 SAAVSIHALMDAQ
+328 SAAASIHALTDAR
-341 PLTPAPDAGANAAK
+341 PLTPAPEAGGK
-355 PAVSATTATAAA
+355 TP
-367 SGASGASAASAA
+367 G
-379 SSSPA
+379 
-384 AAARLAPTIE
+384 RLAPTIE
-394 FDNVAFSY
+394 FDQVAFSY
-402 TPERRAHQGLA
+402 TPERRAHQGLS
-413 FSIAA
+413 FHIAA

-436 RLLLRECVPQA
+436 RLLLRECVPQS
-447 GVIRVGGHDVNTL
+447 GSIRIGGHDVNEL
-460 DTQTLLSQ
+460 DTQALLSHI
-468 MALVSQDIT
+468 ALVSQDIT

-485 NLRLGRPDATH
+485 NLRLGRPEATH

-590 VIGADRSLV
+590 VIGADRCLV
-599 LDQGRVVE
+599 LDQGRVAE
-607 AGPHAEL
+607 EGPHTEL
-614 MQQRGL
+614 MRQGGL

-629 EAHETPSA
+629 AAHRNPSA
-637 GVPLTANTA
+637 G
-646 ADTAANTAANTVANT
+646 ADTPAVAH
-661 AANTAPGVARTTDLN
+661 APQRQE
-676 PAADPDTKQGPVL
+676 PAQESGSPGPAL
-689 RSLDADAEQVGWRA
+689 RPIDADAAQVGWRA

-713 PWRGTLIATILL
+713 PWRGTLTATILL
-725 GVARVAAFIGVG
+725 GVARVAAYIGVG

-749 GRDISSL
+749 GRDYSALIA
-756 LVGLLIAAPLAA
+756 GLLIAAPLAA

-813 VALATQDIEM
+813 VALATQDVEM

-872 RGRRHVD
+872 RGRRKVD

-915 RDQFLKVADQYRVRR
+915 RDEFLRVADHYRTRR
-930 LDILRDLSKQTAW
+930 LDILDDLSRQTAG

-962 VAAGTLSASMLPLLV
+962 VAAGALSAGILPLLV

-1014 EPVTDGPLAPP
+1014 EPVVDGPLPAP
-1025 VATHGLSLAFDHVSF
+1025 VSAHGLSLAFEHVSF
-1040 AYPGKQEDTLKDLSF
+1040 AYPGKNADTLRDLSF
-1055 KAPAGAT
+1055 KVPAGAT

-1086 RQGVVKLDG
+1086 RQGQVKLDG
-1095 VDVRQLQLDGL
+1095 VDLRQLQLDGL

-1133 EASPDELARALEQ
+1133 EASPADLARALEQ
-1146 AALTDFVRTLPDG
+1146 AALADFVHSLPDG
-1159 LATKVGERGMQ
+1159 LATRVGERGMQ

-1213 DTLMRHRTTLVI
+1213 DVLMRHRTTLVI

-1242 RGTLAEAGTHD
+1242 RGALAEAGTHD
-1253 QLLRKQGAYARL
+1253 HLLKRQGVYARL
-1265 ASHQGGYAVS
+1265 ASHQGGYAVN
-1275 SATSQPT
+1275 SARSLPT

>member
-1 MIEKLS
+1 
-7 LSRVR
+7 
-12 RISDHAGS
+12 
-20 GWSIDMYFDSRL
+20 MYFDSRL
-32 WRLTAGL
+32 WRLTLGL

-62 FLGQLLARVFNGAP
+62 FLGQLLGRVFDGAP
-76 WQDWITPALC
+76 WQDWLVPAVC
-86 VGAMVLLRAGFDHW
+86 VAAMVVLRAGFDHW
-100 RTVQANHTSAQIQQ
+100 RTVQANRTSAAIQR
-114 TLRGKLYD
+114 TLRARLYD

-137 GGVMLTVVDGV
+137 GGIMLTVVDGV

-186 FLVAALFA
+186 FLAAALFA

-200 VHMLDRRASQART
+200 VHMLDRRASLARSR
-213 QSLNA
+213 SLND

-236 GQGKAWGR
+236 GQGKAWGK

-314 RDLRSV
+314 RDLRAV

-328 SAAVSIHALMDAQ
+328 SAAASIHALMDAQ
-341 PLTPAPDAGANAAK
+341 PLTPAPD
-355 PAVSATTATAAA
+355 TRAA
-367 SGASGASAASAA
+367 STA
-379 SSSPA
+379 PA
-384 AAARLAPTIE
+384 ALAPTIE
-394 FDNVAFSY
+394 FDDVGFSY
-402 TPERRAHQGLA
+402 TPERPAHRGLA
-413 FSIAA
+413 FNIAA
-418 GERVGVVGPS
+418 GERVGVVGAS

-436 RLLLRECVPQA
+436 RLLLRECVPQT
-447 GVIRVGGHDVNTL
+447 GVIRVGGQDVNTL
-460 DTQTLLSQ
+460 DTQALLSHI
-468 MALVSQDIT
+468 ALVSQDIT
-477 LFHGTIDD
+477 LFHGSIDD

-590 VIGADRSLV
+590 VIGADRILV
-599 LDQGRVVE
+599 LDQGRVAE

-614 MQQRGL
+614 MRQHGL

-629 EAHETPSA
+629 AAHQHPLQRPDA
-637 GVPLTANTA
+637 GA
-646 ADTAANTAANTVANT
+646 
-661 AANTAPGVARTTDLN
+661 
-676 PAADPDTKQGPVL
+676 PAAQAGNGGPTTVPDGSGGQGPAL
-689 RSLDADAEQVGWRA
+689 RPLDADAEQVGWRA

-713 PWRGTLIATILL
+713 PWRGTLVSTILL

-749 GRDISSL
+749 GRDTSA
-756 LVGLLIAAPLAA
+756 LVAGLLIAAPLAA

-813 VALATQDIEM
+813 VALATQDVEM

-844 VLGFLGVYSWPVALA
+844 VLGFLGFYSWPVALA
-859 LLPFLAYALVSPV
+859 LLPFLGYALVSPV
-872 RGRRHVD
+872 RGRRRVD
-879 ALGDKARQ
+879 ALGDKARE

-915 RDQFLKVADQYRVRR
+915 RDQFLKVADRYRVRR
-930 LDILRDLSKQTAW
+930 LDILRDLSRQTAW
-943 FEIAMG
+943 FETAMG

-962 VAAGTLSASMLPLLV
+962 VQAGALSAGMLPLLV

-1014 EPVTDGPLAPP
+1014 EPVVDGPLPAP
-1025 VATHGLSLAFDHVSF
+1025 VAANGLSLAFEHVSF
-1040 AYPGKQEDTLKDLSF
+1040 AYPGKHEDTLRDLSF
-1055 KAPAGAT
+1055 TAPAGAT
-1062 VAVVGASGAGKST
+1062 VAIVGASGAGKST

-1086 RQGVVKLDG
+1086 RQGAVKLDG
-1095 VDVRQLQLDGL
+1095 VDVRRLRLDGL

-1133 EASPDELARALEQ
+1133 EATREDLARALEQ
-1146 AALTDFVRTLPDG
+1146 AALADFVKSLPDG
-1159 LATKVGERGMQ
+1159 LATRVGERGMQ

-1213 DTLMRHRTTLVI
+1213 DVLMRHRTTLVI

-1235 DLILVLE
+1235 DLILVLD

-1253 QLLRKQGAYARL
+1253 QLLRKQGVYARL
-1265 ASHQGGYAVS
+1265 ASHQGGYAAAA
-1275 SATSQPT
+1275 SASLPDTASR

>member
-1 MIEKLS
+1 
-7 LSRVR
+7 
-12 RISDHAGS
+12 
-20 GWSIDMYFDSRL
+20 MYFDSRL
-32 WRLTAGL
+32 WRLTEGL

-62 FLGQLLARVFNGAP
+62 FLGQLLARVFDGAP
-76 WQDWITPALC
+76 WQEWATPALC
-86 VGAMVLLRAGFDHW
+86 VAAMVLLRAVLDDW
-100 RTVQANHTSAQIQQ
+100 RTVQANRTSAAIQH
-114 TLRGKLYD
+114 TLRAKLYD
-122 RIVTLGPAWFANQRT
+122 RIVALGPAWFANQRT

-186 FLVAALFA
+186 FLAAALFA

-200 VHMLDRRASQART
+200 VHMLDRRASLARSR
-213 QSLNA
+213 SLNE
-218 FGEDF
+218 FGEEF

-236 GQGKAWGR
+236 GQGRAWGE

-314 RDLRSV
+314 RDLRAV

-328 SAAVSIHALMDAQ
+328 SAAASIHALMDAE
-341 PLTPAPDAGANAAK
+341 PLTPAPGVRTGHDA
-355 PAVSATTATAAA
+355 PV
-367 SGASGASAASAA
+367 
-379 SSSPA
+379 
-384 AAARLAPTIE
+384 RLAPTIE
-394 FDNVAFSY
+394 FDDVAFSY
-402 TPERRAHQGLA
+402 TPARAAHQGLA
-413 FSIAA
+413 FRIAA

-436 RLLLRECVPQA
+436 RLLLRECVPQSGA
-447 GVIRVGGHDVNTL
+447 IRVGGHDINAL
-460 DTQTLLSQ
+460 DSQFLLSHI
-468 MALVSQDIT
+468 ALVSQDIT

-496 EQVRAAAR
+496 DEVRAAAR

-590 VIGADRSLV
+590 VIGADRILV
-599 LDQGRVVE
+599 LDQGRVAE
-607 AGPHAEL
+607 SGPHADL
-614 MQQRGL
+614 MRQGGL

-629 EAHETPSA
+629 AAHRNPVAGSPPSA
-637 GVPLTANTA
+637 QPATASPTA
-646 ADTAANTAANTVANT
+646 SPVEDNGA
-661 AANTAPGVARTTDLN
+661 G
-676 PAADPDTKQGPVL
+676 PAL
-689 RSLDADAEQVGWRA
+689 RSLDADASQVGWRA

-749 GRDISSL
+749 GRDTTALI
-756 LVGLLIAAPLAA
+756 VGLLIAAPLAA

-813 VALATQDIEM
+813 VALATQDVEM

-844 VLGFLGVYSWPVALA
+844 VLGFLGFYSWPVALA
-859 LLPFLAYALVSPV
+859 LLPFLAYALISPV
-872 RGRRHVD
+872 RGRRRVD
-879 ALGDKARQ
+879 ALGDKARE

-915 RDQFLKVADQYRVRR
+915 RDQFLQVADRYRARR
-930 LDILRDLSKQTAW
+930 LAILRDLSRQTAW
-943 FEIAMG
+943 FETAMG

-962 VAAGTLSASMLPLLV
+962 VQAGALPAGMLPLLV

-1014 EPVTDGPLAPP
+1014 EPVVDGPLAAP
-1025 VATHGLSLAFDHVSF
+1025 VAAHGLSLAFDHVSF
-1040 AYPGKQEDTLKDLSF
+1040 AYPGTRRDTLRDLSF
-1055 KAPAGAT
+1055 AAPAGAT
-1062 VAVVGASGAGKST
+1062 VAIVGASGAGKST

-1086 RQGVVKLDG
+1086 RDGMVKLDG
-1095 VDVRQLQLDGL
+1095 VDVRQLRLDGL

-1133 EASPDELARALEQ
+1133 EASREDLMRALEQ
-1146 AALTDFVRTLPDG
+1146 AALAEFVQRLPEG
-1159 LATKVGERGMQ
+1159 LSTRVGERGMQ

-1198 SHLDTLSEMQVRGAL
+1198 SHLDTLSEAQVRGAL
-1213 DTLMRHRTTLVI
+1213 DVLMRHRTTLVI

-1235 DLILVLE
+1235 DLILVLD
-1242 RGTLAEAGTHD
+1242 RGTLAESGTHD
-1253 QLLRKQGAYARL
+1253 QLLRKQGVYARL
-1265 ASHQGGYAVS
+1265 ASHQGGYA
-1275 SATSQPT
+1275 SAGAASLPG

>member
-1 MIEKLS
+1 
-7 LSRVR
+7 
-12 RISDHAGS
+12 
-20 GWSIDMYFDSRL
+20 MYFDSRL
-32 WRLTAGL
+32 WRLTEGL

-62 FLGQLLARVFNGAP
+62 FLGQLLARVFDGAP
-76 WQDWITPALC
+76 WQDWAAPALC
-86 VGAMVLLRAGFDHW
+86 VAAMVLLRAFLDDW
-100 RTVQANHTSAQIQQ
+100 RTVQANRTSAAIQH
-114 TLRGKLYD
+114 TLRARLYD
-122 RIVTLGPAWFANQRT
+122 RIVALGPAWFANQRT

-186 FLVAALFA
+186 FLAAALFA

-200 VHMLDRRASQART
+200 VHMLDRRASLARSR
-213 QSLNA
+213 SLNE
-218 FGEDF
+218 FGEEF

-236 GQGKAWGR
+236 GQGKAWGE

-314 RDLRSV
+314 RDLRAV

-328 SAAVSIHALMDAQ
+328 SASASIHALTDAQ
-341 PLTPAPDAGANAAK
+341 PLTPAPDTAGQAGAVQAG
-355 PAVSATTATAAA
+355 AVQT
-367 SGASGASAASAA
+367 G
-379 SSSPA
+379 
-384 AAARLAPTIE
+384 AARLAPTIE
-394 FDNVAFSY
+394 FDDVAFSY
-402 TPERRAHQGLA
+402 TPERAAHQGLA
-413 FSIAA
+413 FRIAA

-436 RLLLRECVPQA
+436 RLLLRECVPQG
-447 GVIRVGGHDVNTL
+447 GVVRIGGHDINTL
-460 DTQTLLSQ
+460 DTQFLLSHF
-468 MALVSQDIT
+468 ALVSQDIT

-485 NLRLGRPDATH
+485 NLRLGRPDATPD
-496 EQVRAAAR
+496 EVRAAAR

-590 VIGADRSLV
+590 VIGADRILV
-599 LDQGRVVE
+599 LDQGRVAE
-607 AGPHAEL
+607 SGPHAAL
-614 MQQRGL
+614 MRQGGL
-620 YYRLMHEQA
+620 YHRLMHEQA
-629 EAHETPSA
+629 AAH
-637 GVPLTANTA
+637 
-646 ADTAANTAANTVANT
+646 
-661 AANTAPGVARTTDLN
+661 RN
-676 PAADPDTKQGPVL
+676 PAAGSPVAARPETARAAVPDDGNGQGPAL

-749 GRDISSL
+749 GRETGA
-756 LVGLLIAAPLAA
+756 LVAGLLIAAPLAA

-813 VALATQDIEM
+813 VALATQDVEM

-830 TIAPAIVSVLVPLS
+830 TIAPAIVSILVPLS
-844 VLGFLGVYSWPVALA
+844 VLGFLGFYSWPVALA
-859 LLPFLAYALVSPV
+859 LLPFLAYALLSPV
-872 RGRRHVD
+872 RGRQRVD

-915 RDQFLKVADQYRVRR
+915 RDQFLKVADHYRARR
-930 LDILRDLSKQTAW
+930 LAILRDLSRQTAW
-943 FEIAMG
+943 FETAMG

-962 VAAGTLSASMLPLLV
+962 VQAGALSAGMLPLLV

-1014 EPVTDGPLAPP
+1014 EPVVDGPLPAP
-1025 VATHGLSLAFDHVSF
+1025 VAAHGLSLAFDRVSF
-1040 AYPGKQEDTLKDLSF
+1040 AYPGKRQDTLHDLSF
-1055 KAPAGAT
+1055 TVPAGAT
-1062 VAVVGASGAGKST
+1062 VAIVGASGAGKST

-1086 RQGVVKLDG
+1086 REGAVKLDG
-1095 VDVRQLQLDGL
+1095 VDVRQLRLDGL

-1133 EASPDELARALEQ
+1133 EASREDLMRALEQ
-1146 AALTDFVRTLPDG
+1146 AALGDFVKRLPEG
-1159 LATKVGERGMQ
+1159 LATRVGERGMQ

-1213 DTLMRHRTTLVI
+1213 DVLMRHRTTLVI

-1235 DLILVLE
+1235 DLILVLD
-1242 RGTLAEAGTHD
+1242 RGTLAESGTHD
-1253 QLLRKQGAYARL
+1253 QLLRKQGVYARL
-1265 ASHQGGYAVS
+1265 ASHQGGYA
-1275 SATSQPT
+1275 AAASQAG

>member
-1 MIEKLS
+1 
-7 LSRVR
+7 
-12 RISDHAGS
+12 
-20 GWSIDMYFDSRL
+20 MYFDSRL
-32 WRLTAGL
+32 WQLTAGL

-62 FLGQLLARVFNGAP
+62 FLGQLLARVFDGAP

-86 VGAMVLLRAGFDHW
+86 VGAMVLLRAVFDHW
-100 RTVQANHTSAQIQQ
+100 RTVQANRTSASIQQ

-122 RIVTLGPAWFANQRT
+122 RIVSLGPAWFANQRT

-186 FLVAALFA
+186 FLAAALFA

-213 QSLNA
+213 RALNA

-236 GQGKAWGR
+236 GQGKAWGQ

-341 PLTPAPDAGANAAK
+341 PLTPAPDTRAAGAA
-355 PAVSATTATAAA
+355 P
-367 SGASGASAASAA
+367 
-379 SSSPA
+379 
-384 AAARLAPTIE
+384 ARLAPTIE
-394 FDNVAFSY
+394 FDEVAFSY

-418 GERVGVVGPS
+418 GERVGIVGPS

-436 RLLLRECVPQA
+436 RLLLRECVPQS
-447 GVIRVGGHDVNTL
+447 GSIRVGGHDVNTL
-460 DTQTLLSQ
+460 DTETLLSHI
-468 MALVSQDIT
+468 ALVSQDIT

-516 DGYATRIGERGLQ
+516 DGYGTRIGERGLQ

-614 MQQRGL
+614 MAQRGL

-629 EAHETPSA
+629 AAHQNPSA
-637 GVPLTANTA
+637 GSP
-646 ADTAANTAANTVANT
+646 
-661 AANTAPGVARTTDLN
+661 APA
-676 PAADPDTKQGPVL
+676 PAALMQPQEAPAAASDDKQGPAL
-689 RSLDADAEQVGWRA
+689 RSLDQDAEQVGWRA

-713 PWRGTLIATILL
+713 PWRGTLTATILL

-737 VFSALIVAAIRD
+737 IFSALIVAAIRD
-749 GRDISSL
+749 GRDVSGLI
-756 LVGLLIAAPLAA
+756 VGLLIAAPLAA

-813 VALATQDIEM
+813 VALATQDVEM

-844 VLGFLGVYSWPVALA
+844 VLGFLGIYSWPVALA

-879 ALGDKARQ
+879 ALGDKARH

-915 RDQFLKVADQYRVRR
+915 RAQFLKVADQYRIRR
-930 LDILRDLSKQTAW
+930 LDILRDLSRQTAW
-943 FEIAMG
+943 FEVAMG

-962 VAAGTLSASMLPLLV
+962 VSAGALSASMLPLLV

-1025 VATHGLSLAFDHVSF
+1025 VATHGLSLAFEHVSF
-1040 AYPGKQEDTLKDLSF
+1040 AYPGKDEDTLKDLSF

-1086 RQGVVKLDG
+1086 RTGVVKLDG

-1133 EASPDELARALEQ
+1133 EATPDELARALDQ

-1159 LATKVGERGMQ
+1159 LATRVGERGMQ

-1265 ASHQGGYAVS
+1265 ASHQGGYAVNNAAS
-1275 SATSQPT
+1275 LPT

>member
-1 MIEKLS
+1 
-7 LSRVR
+7 
-12 RISDHAGS
+12 
-20 GWSIDMYFDSRL
+20 MYFDSRL
-32 WRLTAGL
+32 WQLTAGL
-39 RAGMAGGIFLGLLA
+39 RLRMAGGIFLGLLA

-62 FLGQLLARVFNGAP
+62 FLGQLLALVFDGAP
-76 WQDWITPALC
+76 AVEWIAPAAC
-86 VGAMVLLRAGFDHW
+86 AGAMVLLRALFDHL
-100 RTVQANHTSAQIQQ
+100 RTVQANRSSADVQQ
-114 TLRGKLYD
+114 ALRARLYD
-122 RIVTLGPAWFANQRT
+122 RIVALGPAWFANQRT

-148 EQLQTFFGQYLPQV
+148 EQMQTFFGQYLPQV
-162 AIAAAAPFAI
+162 VIAAAAPFAI

-200 VHMLDRRASQART
+200 VHMLDRRASLART
-213 QSLNA
+213 RSLNA
-218 FGEDF
+218 FGEEF

-236 GQGKAWGR
+236 GQGKAWGE

-249 ARSLSD
+249 ARKLSD

-278 AALALTLG
+278 AALALAVG
-286 AWRVAAGDMSV
+286 AWRVSAGDMSV

-328 SAAVSIHALMDAQ
+328 SAAASIHALMDAR
-341 PLTPAPDAGANAAK
+341 PLTAAPDAQAGDST
-355 PAVSATTATAAA
+355 P
-367 SGASGASAASAA
+367 
-379 SSSPA
+379 
-384 AAARLAPTIE
+384 ARLDPTIE
-394 FDNVAFSY
+394 FDGVSFSY
-402 TPERRAHQGLA
+402 SPQRPAHQGL
-413 FSIAA
+413 SLRIAA
-418 GERVGVVGPS
+418 GERVGIVGPS

-447 GVIRVGGHDVNTL
+447 GTIRVGGHDVNRL
-460 DTQTLLSQ
+460 DTQTLLSH

-477 LFHGTIDD
+477 LFHGTVDD

-516 DGYATRIGERGLQ
+516 QGYATPIGERGLQ
-529 LSGGQRQRVAIARAL
+529 LSGGQRQRAAIARAL

-569 QALDRLMAGRTTLI
+569 RALDRLMAGRTTLI

-590 VIGADRSLV
+590 VIGADRCLV

-607 AGPHAEL
+607 QGPHAEL
-614 MQQRGL
+614 MRQRGL
-620 YYRLMHEQA
+620 YHRLMHEQA
-629 EAHETPSA
+629 VNAVA
-637 GVPLTANTA
+637 GAAVPA
-646 ADTAANTAANTVANT
+646 VA
-661 AANTAPGVARTTDLN
+661 
-676 PAADPDTKQGPVL
+676 PAASPRAVTEGDSDGGQGGAL
-689 RSLDADAEQVGWRA
+689 RSLDTDADQVGWYA
-703 TLGTLLSVVR
+703 TLATLLRVVR
-713 PWRGTLIATILL
+713 PWRGTLIVTILL

-737 VFSALIVAAIRD
+737 VLSALVVAAIREGRDTSALIV
-749 GRDISSL
+749 GL
-756 LVGLLIAAPLAA
+756 LVAAPLAA

-813 VALATQDIEM
+813 VALATHDVEM

-830 TIAPAIVSVLVPLS
+830 TIAPAIVSVLVPLT
-844 VLGFLGVYSWPVALA
+844 VLGFLAVYSWPVALA
-859 LLPFLAYALVSPV
+859 LLPFLAYALVSPIQ
-872 RGRRHVD
+872 GRRRID
-879 ALGDKARQ
+879 ALGDRARD

-915 RDQFLKVADQYRVRR
+915 RAQFLEVANRCRARR
-930 LDILRDLSKQTAW
+930 LDLLRDLSRQTAW
-943 FEIAMG
+943 FEVAMG

-962 VAAGTLSASMLPLLV
+962 VAAGALSAGMLPLLV

-1000 IAATRRLHVVANEP
+1000 IAATRRLHVVDNEP
-1014 EPVTDGPLAPP
+1014 EPVADGPLPMPEAS
-1025 VATHGLSLAFDHVSF
+1025 HGLSLAFEQVCF
-1040 AYPGKQEDTLKDLSF
+1040 AYPGKAQDTLRDLSF
-1055 KAPAGAT
+1055 TVPAGAT

-1086 RQGVVKLDG
+1086 RQGTVRLDG
-1095 VDVRQLQLDGL
+1095 VDVRQLRLDGL

-1133 EASPDELARALEQ
+1133 DASREELALALDQ
-1146 AALTDFVRTLPDG
+1146 AALSAFVRTLPEG
-1159 LATKVGERGMQ
+1159 LGTRVGERGMQ

-1213 DTLMRHRTTLVI
+1213 DALMRHRTTLVI

-1235 DLILVLE
+1235 DLVLVLE
-1242 RGTLAEAGTHD
+1242 NGTLAEAGTHD
-1253 QLLRKQGAYARL
+1253 QLLRRQGVYAKL
-1265 ASHQGGYAVS
+1265 ASHQGAS
-1275 SATSQPT
+1275 LNESRRQQA

>member
-1 MIEKLS
+1 
-7 LSRVR
+7 
-12 RISDHAGS
+12 
-20 GWSIDMYFDSRL
+20 
-32 WRLTAGL
+32 
-39 RAGMAGGIFLGLLA
+39 
-53 LAAGIARYV
+53 
-62 FLGQLLARVFNGAP
+62 
-76 WQDWITPALC
+76 
-86 VGAMVLLRAGFDHW
+86 MVLLRAGLDHW
-100 RTVQANHTSAQIQQ
+100 RTVQANRTSAAIQQ

-122 RIVTLGPAWFANQRT
+122 RIVALGPAWFANQRT

-186 FLVAALFA
+186 FLAAALFA

-213 QSLNA
+213 RALNA

-236 GQGKAWGR
+236 GQGKAWGQ

-328 SAAVSIHALMDAQ
+328 SAAVSIHALMDAK
-341 PLTPAPDAGANAAK
+341 PLTPVPDTG
-355 PAVSATTATAAA
+355 
-367 SGASGASAASAA
+367 AASAA
-379 SSSPA
+379 P
-384 AAARLAPTIE
+384 ARLAPTIE
-394 FDNVAFSY
+394 FDDVAFSY
-402 TPERRAHQGLA
+402 TPERPAHQGLA
-413 FSIAA
+413 FRIAA
-418 GERVGVVGPS
+418 GERVGIVGPS

-436 RLLLRECVPQA
+436 RLLLREGVPQS
-447 GVIRVGGHDVNTL
+447 GSIRVGGHDVNTL
-460 DTQTLLSQ
+460 DTQTLLSHI
-468 MALVSQDIT
+468 ALVSQDIT

-614 MQQRGL
+614 MAQRGL

-629 EAHETPSA
+629 AAHQNPSA
-637 GVPLTANTA
+637 GLPSVAGNPISATQPADAPDANL
-646 ADTAANTAANTVANT
+646 D
-661 AANTAPGVARTTDLN
+661 D
-676 PAADPDTKQGPVL
+676 KQGPAL
-689 RSLDADAEQVGWRA
+689 RSLDEDAEHVGWRA

-713 PWRGTLIATILL
+713 PWRGTLAATILL

-749 GRDISSL
+749 GRETSGLI
-756 LVGLLIAAPLAA
+756 VGLLIAAPLAA

-813 VALATQDIEM
+813 VALATQDVEM

-872 RGRRHVD
+872 RGRRHID
-879 ALGDKARQ
+879 ALGDKARH

-915 RDQFLKVADQYRVRR
+915 RDQFLTVADHYRIRR
-930 LDILRDLSKQTAW
+930 LDILRDLSRQTAW
-943 FEIAMG
+943 FEVAMG

-962 VAAGTLSASMLPLLV
+962 VSAGTLSASMLPLLV
-977 LIALATFLPVSEISQ
+977 LVALATFLPVSEISQ

-1025 VATHGLSLAFDHVSF
+1025 VATHGLSLAFEHVSF

-1086 RQGVVKLDG
+1086 RQGVVRLDG

-1133 EASPDELARALEQ
+1133 EATPDDLARALDQ
-1146 AALTDFVRTLPDG
+1146 AALTDFVRALPEG
-1159 LATKVGERGMQ
+1159 LATPVGERGVQ

-1235 DLILVLE
+1235 DLILVLD

-1265 ASHQGGYAVS
+1265 ASHQGGYAVN
-1275 SATSQPT
+1275 SATSLPT

>member
-1 MIEKLS
+1 
-7 LSRVR
+7 
-12 RISDHAGS
+12 
-20 GWSIDMYFDSRL
+20 
-32 WRLTAGL
+32 
-39 RAGMAGGIFLGLLA
+39 
-53 LAAGIARYV
+53 
-62 FLGQLLARVFNGAP
+62 
-76 WQDWITPALC
+76 
-86 VGAMVLLRAGFDHW
+86 
-100 RTVQANHTSAQIQQ
+100 
-114 TLRGKLYD
+114 
-122 RIVTLGPAWFANQRT
+122 
-137 GGVMLTVVDGV
+137 
-148 EQLQTFFGQYLPQV
+148 
-162 AIAAAAPFAI
+162 
-172 FAVIAF
+172 
-178 WDVPTALV
+178 
-186 FLVAALFA
+186 
-194 LFGPMA
+194 
-200 VHMLDRRASQART
+200 
-213 QSLNA
+213 
-218 FGEDF
+218 
-223 LDAVQGLPTLKSY
+223 
-236 GQGKAWGR
+236 
-244 RLAAR
+244 
-249 ARSLSD
+249 
-255 NTFWVLSVSLLTRGI
+255 
-270 SDLGVALG
+270 
-278 AALALTLG
+278 
-286 AWRVAAGDMSV
+286 MSV

-328 SAAVSIHALMDAQ
+328 SAADSIHALMDAQ
-341 PLTPAPDAGANAAK
+341 PLTPAPDTRAAGAA
-355 PAVSATTATAAA
+355 P
-367 SGASGASAASAA
+367 
-379 SSSPA
+379 
-384 AAARLAPTIE
+384 ARLAPTIE
-394 FDNVAFSY
+394 FDEVAFSY

-418 GERVGVVGPS
+418 GERVGIVGPS

-436 RLLLRECVPQA
+436 RLLLRECVPQS
-447 GVIRVGGHDVNTL
+447 GSIRVGGHDVNTL
-460 DTQTLLSQ
+460 DTQTLLSHI
-468 MALVSQDIT
+468 ALVSQDIT

-516 DGYATRIGERGLQ
+516 DGYGTRIGERGLQ

-614 MQQRGL
+614 MAQRGL

-629 EAHETPSA
+629 AAHQNPSA
-637 GVPLTANTA
+637 GSPAPAQA
-646 ADTAANTAANTVANT
+646 ALAQPQEA
-661 AANTAPGVARTTDLN
+661 
-676 PAADPDTKQGPVL
+676 PAAASDDKQGPAL
-689 RSLDADAEQVGWRA
+689 RSLDQDAEQVGWRA

-713 PWRGTLIATILL
+713 PWRGTLTATILL

-737 VFSALIVAAIRD
+737 IFSALIVAAIRD
-749 GRDISSL
+749 GRDVSGLI
-756 LVGLLIAAPLAA
+756 VGLLIAAPLAA

-787 DMRVKLYDKLERL
+787 DMRVNLYDKLERL

-813 VALATQDIEM
+813 VALATQDVEM

-879 ALGDKARQ
+879 ALGDKARH

-915 RDQFLKVADQYRVRR
+915 REQFLKVADQYRIRR
-930 LDILRDLSKQTAW
+930 LDILRDLSRQTAW
-943 FEIAMG
+943 FEVAMG

-962 VAAGTLSASMLPLLV
+962 VSAGALPASMLPLLV

-1025 VATHGLSLAFDHVSF
+1025 VATHGLSLAFEHVSF
-1040 AYPGKQEDTLKDLSF
+1040 AYPGKDEDTLKDLSF

-1086 RQGVVKLDG
+1086 RTGVVKLDG

-1133 EASPDELARALEQ
+1133 EATPDELARALDQ

-1159 LATKVGERGMQ
+1159 LATRVGERGMQ

-1265 ASHQGGYAVS
+1265 ASHQGGYAVNNAAS
-1275 SATSQPT
+1275 LPT

>member
-1 MIEKLS
+1 
-7 LSRVR
+7 
-12 RISDHAGS
+12 SD
-20 GWSIDMYFDSRL
+20 L
-32 WRLTAGL
+32 
-39 RAGMAGGIFLGLLA
+39 
-53 LAAGIARYV
+53 
-62 FLGQLLARVFNGAP
+62 
-76 WQDWITPALC
+76 
-86 VGAMVLLRAGFDHW
+86 
-100 RTVQANHTSAQIQQ
+100 
-114 TLRGKLYD
+114 
-122 RIVTLGPAWFANQRT
+122 IVALGPAWFANQRT

-186 FLVAALFA
+186 FLAAALFA

-200 VHMLDRRASQART
+200 VHMLDRRASLARSR
-213 QSLNA
+213 SLNE
-218 FGEDF
+218 FGEEF

-236 GQGKAWGR
+236 GQGKAWGE

-314 RDLRSV
+314 RDLRAV

-328 SAAVSIHALMDAQ
+328 SAAASIHALMDAQ
-341 PLTPAPDAGANAAK
+341 PLTPAPDTAGRAGTVRA
-355 PAVSATTATAAA
+355 
-367 SGASGASAASAA
+367 G
-379 SSSPA
+379 
-384 AAARLAPTIE
+384 AARLAPTIE
-394 FDNVAFSY
+394 FDDVAFSY
-402 TPERRAHQGLA
+402 TPERAAHQGLA
-413 FSIAA
+413 FRIAA

-436 RLLLRECVPQA
+436 RLLLRECVPQG
-447 GVIRVGGHDVNTL
+447 GVVRVGGHDINTL
-460 DTQTLLSQ
+460 DTQFLLSHF
-468 MALVSQDIT
+468 ALVSQDIT

-485 NLRLGRPDATH
+485 NLRLGRPDATRD
-496 EQVRAAAR
+496 EVRAAAR

-590 VIGADRSLV
+590 VIGADRILV
-599 LDQGRVVE
+599 LDQGRV
-607 AGPHAEL
+607 AASGPHAAL
-614 MQQRGL
+614 MRQGGL
-620 YYRLMHEQA
+620 YHRLMHEQA
-629 EAHETPSA
+629 AAH
-637 GVPLTANTA
+637 
-646 ADTAANTAANTVANT
+646 
-661 AANTAPGVARTTDLN
+661 RN
-676 PAADPDTKQGPVL
+676 PAAGTTPAARPDTARAAVPDDGNGQGPAL

-749 GRDISSL
+749 GRETGA
-756 LVGLLIAAPLAA
+756 LVAGLLIAAPLAA

-813 VALATQDIEM
+813 VALATQDVEM

-844 VLGFLGVYSWPVALA
+844 VLGFLGFYSWPVALA
-859 LLPFLAYALVSPV
+859 LLPFLAYALLSPV
-872 RGRRHVD
+872 RGRPRVD

-887 ALGEMSAHTTDTIQ
+887 ALGEMSAHTTDTNQ

-915 RDQFLKVADQYRVRR
+915 RDQFLKVADHYRARR
-930 LDILRDLSKQTAW
+930 LAILRDLSRQTAW
-943 FEIAMG
+943 FETAMG

-962 VAAGTLSASMLPLLV
+962 VQAGALSAGMLPLLV

-1014 EPVTDGPLAPP
+1014 EPVVDGPRPAP
-1025 VATHGLSLAFDHVSF
+1025 VAAHGLSLAFDRVSF
-1040 AYPGKQEDTLKDLSF
+1040 AYPGKRQDTLHDLS
-1055 KAPAGAT
+1055 
-1062 VAVVGASGAGKST
+1062 
-1075 VASLLLRFWDP
+1075 
-1086 RQGVVKLDG
+1086 
-1095 VDVRQLQLDGL
+1095 
-1106 RERVALVTQDTYL
+1106 
-1119 FNDTLE
+1119 
-1125 GNIRLARP
+1125 
-1133 EASPDELARALEQ
+1133 
-1146 AALTDFVRTLPDG
+1146 
-1159 LATKVGERGMQ
+1159 
-1170 LSGGQRQRISI
+1170 
-1181 ARAFL
+1181 
-1186 KNAPVLILDEAT
+1186 
-1198 SHLDTLSEMQVRGAL
+1198 
-1213 DTLMRHRTTLVI
+1213 
-1225 AHRLSTIRDA
+1225 
-1235 DLILVLE
+1235 
-1242 RGTLAEAGTHD
+1242 
-1253 QLLRKQGAYARL
+1253 
-1265 ASHQGGYAVS
+1265 
-1275 SATSQPT
+1275 

>member
-1 MIEKLS
+1 
-7 LSRVR
+7 
-12 RISDHAGS
+12 
-20 GWSIDMYFDSRL
+20 MYFDSRL

-62 FLGQLLARVFNGAP
+62 FLGQLLARVFDGAP

-86 VGAMVLLRAGFDHW
+86 VGAMVLLRALFDHW

-122 RIVTLGPAWFANQRT
+122 RIVALGPAWFANQRT

-213 QSLNA
+213 QALNA

-286 AWRVAAGDMSV
+286 AWRVASGDMSV

-341 PLTPAPDAGANAAK
+341 PLTPVPSTVLGTRNTAGHPAPNQL
-355 PAVSATTATAAA
+355 
-367 SGASGASAASAA
+367 ASAPLS
-379 SSSPA
+379 
-384 AAARLAPTIE
+384 PTIE

-413 FSIAA
+413 FRIAA

-447 GVIRVGGHDVNTL
+447 GVIRVGGQDVNTL

-468 MALVSQDIT
+468 IALVSQDIT

-607 AGPHAEL
+607 AGPHAQL
-614 MQQRGL
+614 MQARGL

-629 EAHETPSA
+629 EAHRNPSA
-637 GVPLTANTA
+637 GVA
-646 ADTAANTAANTVANT
+646 ALA
-661 AANTAPGVARTTDLN
+661 TAPVLD
-676 PAADPDTKQGPVL
+676 AAKPDDADGDGGAQGSAL
-689 RSLDADAEQVGWRA
+689 RPLDADADQVGWRA
-703 TLGTLLSVVR
+703 TLGTLLSVVK
-713 PWRGTLIATILL
+713 PWRGTLTATILL

-749 GRDISSL
+749 GREVSALII
-756 LVGLLIAAPLAA
+756 GLLICAPLAA

-787 DMRVKLYDKLERL
+787 DMRVKLFDKLERL

-872 RGRRHVD
+872 RGRRHID

-901 GLADLTAFQATGRR
+901 GLADLTAFQATDRR
-915 RDQFLKVADQYRVRR
+915 RGQFLKVADQYRIRR

-943 FEIAMG
+943 FEVAMG

-962 VAAGTLSASMLPLLV
+962 VSAGALSASMLPLLV
-977 LIALATFLPVSEISQ
+977 LIAMATFLPVSEISQ

-1000 IAATRRLHVVANEP
+1000 IAATRRLHVVSNEP

-1025 VATHGLSLAFDHVSF
+1025 VATHGLSLAFEHVSF

-1062 VAVVGASGAGKST
+1062 VAIVGASGAGKST

-1086 RQGVVKLDG
+1086 RQGAVKLDG
-1095 VDVRQLQLDGL
+1095 LDVRQLQLDGL

-1133 EASPDELARALEQ
+1133 EATPEELARALDQ
-1146 AALTDFVRTLPDG
+1146 AALTAFVRQLPDG

-1198 SHLDTLSEMQVRGAL
+1198 SHLDTLSEMQVRTAL
-1213 DTLMRHRTTLVI
+1213 DALMQHRTTLVI
-1225 AHRLSTIRDA
+1225 AHRLSTIRNA
-1235 DLILVLE
+1235 DLILVLD

-1265 ASHQGGYAVS
+1265 ASHQGGYTVS

>member
-1 MIEKLS
+1 
-7 LSRVR
+7 
-12 RISDHAGS
+12 
-20 GWSIDMYFDSRL
+20 MYFDSRL
-32 WRLTAGL
+32 WRLTEGL
-39 RAGMAGGIFLGLLA
+39 RAGMAGGIVLGLLA

-62 FLGQLLARVFNGAP
+62 FLGQLLARVFDGAP
-76 WQDWITPALC
+76 WQDWAAPALC
-86 VGAMVLLRAGFDHW
+86 VAAMVLLRAFLDDW
-100 RTVQANHTSAQIQQ
+100 RTVQANRTSAAIQH
-114 TLRGKLYD
+114 TLRARLYD
-122 RIVTLGPAWFANQRT
+122 RIVALGPAWFANQRT

-186 FLVAALFA
+186 FLAAALFA

-200 VHMLDRRASQART
+200 VHMLDRRASLARSR
-213 QSLNA
+213 SLNE
-218 FGEDF
+218 FGEEF

-236 GQGKAWGR
+236 GQGKAWGE

-314 RDLRSV
+314 RDLRAV

-328 SAAVSIHALMDAQ
+328 SAAASIHALMDAQ
-341 PLTPAPDAGANAAK
+341 PLTPAPDTAVRAGAVQA
-355 PAVSATTATAAA
+355 
-367 SGASGASAASAA
+367 G
-379 SSSPA
+379 
-384 AAARLAPTIE
+384 AARLAPTIE
-394 FDNVAFSY
+394 FDDVAFSY
-402 TPERRAHQGLA
+402 TPERAAHQGLA
-413 FSIAA
+413 FRIAA

-436 RLLLRECVPQA
+436 RLLLRECVPQG
-447 GVIRVGGHDVNTL
+447 GVVRVGGHDINTL
-460 DTQTLLSQ
+460 DTQFLLSHF
-468 MALVSQDIT
+468 ALVSQDIT

-496 EQVRAAAR
+496 EEVRAAAR

-590 VIGADRSLV
+590 VIGADRILV
-599 LDQGRVVE
+599 LDQGRVAE
-607 AGPHAEL
+607 SGPHAAL
-614 MQQRGL
+614 MRQGGL
-620 YYRLMHEQA
+620 YHRLMHEQA
-629 EAHETPSA
+629 AAH
-637 GVPLTANTA
+637 
-646 ADTAANTAANTVANT
+646 
-661 AANTAPGVARTTDLN
+661 RN
-676 PAADPDTKQGPVL
+676 PAAGTTPAARPDTARAAVPDDGNGNGQGPAL

-749 GRDISSL
+749 GRETGA
-756 LVGLLIAAPLAA
+756 LVAGLLIAAPLAA

-813 VALATQDIEM
+813 VALATQDVEM

-844 VLGFLGVYSWPVALA
+844 VLGFLGFYSWPVALA
-859 LLPFLAYALVSPV
+859 LLPFLAYALLSPV
-872 RGRRHVD
+872 RGRQRVD

-915 RDQFLKVADQYRVRR
+915 RDQFLKVADHYRERR
-930 LDILRDLSKQTAW
+930 LAILRDLSRQTAW
-943 FEIAMG
+943 FETAMG

-962 VAAGTLSASMLPLLV
+962 VQAGALSAGMLPLLV

-1014 EPVTDGPLAPP
+1014 EPVVDGPLPAP
-1025 VATHGLSLAFDHVSF
+1025 VAAHGLSLAFDRVSF
-1040 AYPGKQEDTLKDLSF
+1040 AYPGKRQDTLHDLSF
-1055 KAPAGAT
+1055 TVPAGAT
-1062 VAVVGASGAGKST
+1062 VAIVGASGAGKST

-1086 RQGVVKLDG
+1086 REGAVKLDG
-1095 VDVRQLQLDGL
+1095 VDVRQLRLDGL

-1133 EASPDELARALEQ
+1133 EASREDLMRALEQ
-1146 AALTDFVRTLPDG
+1146 AALGDFVERLPEG
-1159 LATKVGERGMQ
+1159 LATRVGERGMQ

-1213 DTLMRHRTTLVI
+1213 DVLMRHRTTLVI

-1235 DLILVLE
+1235 DLILVLD
-1242 RGTLAEAGTHD
+1242 RGTLAESGTHD
-1253 QLLRKQGAYARL
+1253 QLLRKQGVYARL
-1265 ASHQGGYAVS
+1265 ASHQGGYA
-1275 SATSQPT
+1275 AAASQAG

>member
-1 MIEKLS
+1 
-7 LSRVR
+7 
-12 RISDHAGS
+12 
-20 GWSIDMYFDSRL
+20 MYFDSRL
-32 WRLTAGL
+32 WRLTEGL
-39 RAGMAGGIFLGLLA
+39 RAAMAGGILLGLLA

-62 FLGQLLARVFNGAP
+62 FLGQLLARVFDGAP
-76 WQDWITPALC
+76 WQDWLTPAVC
-86 VGAMVLLRAGFDHW
+86 VGAMVLLRALFDHL
-100 RTVQANHTSAQIQQ
+100 RTVQANRCSADVQQ
-114 TLRGKLYD
+114 ALRARLYD
-122 RIVTLGPAWFANQRT
+122 RLVALGPAWFANQRT

-162 AIAAAAPFAI
+162 AIAAVAPFAI

-194 LFGPMA
+194 LFGPMS
-200 VHMLDRRASQART
+200 VHMLDRRASLART
-213 QSLNA
+213 RSLNE
-218 FGEDF
+218 FGEEF

-236 GQGKAWGR
+236 GQGKAWGE

-249 ARSLSD
+249 ARKLSD

-278 AALALTLG
+278 AALALTVG

-328 SAAVSIHALMDAQ
+328 SAALSIHALMDARPQ
-341 PLTPAPDAGANAAK
+341 TAAPDVPAGAV
-355 PAVSATTATAAA
+355 PSH
-367 SGASGASAASAA
+367 
-379 SSSPA
+379 
-384 AAARLAPTIE
+384 LAPTIE

-402 TPERRAHQGLA
+402 TPERRAHQGL
-413 FSIAA
+413 SLRIAA
-418 GERVGVVGPS
+418 GERVGIVGPS

-436 RLLLRECVPQA
+436 RLLLRECVPQS
-447 GVIRVGGHDVNTL
+447 GTVRVGGHDVNQL
-460 DTQTLLSQ
+460 DTQTLLGQ

-485 NLRLGRPDATH
+485 NLRLGRPDASH

-516 DGYATRIGERGLQ
+516 QGYATRIGERGLQ

-590 VIGADRSLV
+590 VIGADRCLV

-607 AGPHAEL
+607 QGTHADL
-614 MQQRGL
+614 MQQQGL
-620 YYRLMHEQA
+620 YFRLMHEQA
-629 EAHETPSA
+629 VALAAPAAAQPAAEPLPA
-637 GVPLTANTA
+637 GPDRAA
-646 ADTAANTAANTVANT
+646 ADA
-661 AANTAPGVARTTDLN
+661 GLDSSG
-676 PAADPDTKQGPVL
+676 QGPAL
-689 RSLDADAEQVGWRA
+689 RPLDADAEQVGWRA

-737 VFSALIVAAIRD
+737 VLSALVVAAIRD
-749 GRDISSL
+749 GRDTSSL
-756 LVGLLIAAPLAA
+756 IIGLLIAAPLAA

-813 VALATQDIEM
+813 VALATQDVEM

-844 VLGFLGVYSWPVALA
+844 VLGFLAVYSWPVALA
-859 LLPFLAYALVSPV
+859 LLPFLAYALISPIS
-872 RGRRHVD
+872 GRRKID
-879 ALGDKARQ
+879 ALGDRARH

-915 RDQFLKVADQYRVRR
+915 RTEFLKVADQYRGRR
-930 LDILRDLSKQTAW
+930 LDILRDLSRQTAW
-943 FEIAMG
+943 FEVAMG

-962 VAAGTLSASMLPLLV
+962 VSAGTLSASMLPLLV

-1000 IAATRRLHVVANEP
+1000 IAATRRLHVVNNEP
-1014 EPVTDGPLAPP
+1014 EPVTDGPLPPP
-1025 VATHGLSLAFDHVSF
+1025 VAPHGLSLAFDHVCF
-1040 AYPGKQEDTLKDLSF
+1040 AYPGKQQDTLRDLSF
-1055 KAPAGAT
+1055 TVPAGAT

-1086 RQGVVKLDG
+1086 RQGTVKLDG

-1125 GNIRLARP
+1125 NNIRLARP
-1133 EASPDELARALEQ
+1133 DASREDLARALDQ
-1146 AALTDFVRTLPDG
+1146 AALTSFVATLPDG
-1159 LATKVGERGMQ
+1159 LATRVGERGMQ

-1198 SHLDTLSEMQVRGAL
+1198 SHLDTLSELQVRGAL
-1213 DTLMRHRTTLVI
+1213 DVLMRHRTTLVI

-1242 RGTLAEAGTHD
+1242 NGTLAEAGTHD
-1253 QLLRKQGAYARL
+1253 QLLRRQGAYARL
-1265 ASHQGGYAVS
+1265 ASHQGAYAQDRNTGNTAS
-1275 SATSQPT
+1275 IPT

>member
-1 MIEKLS
+1 
-7 LSRVR
+7 
-12 RISDHAGS
+12 
-20 GWSIDMYFDSRL
+20 MYFDSRL
-32 WRLTAGL
+32 WRLTEGL

-62 FLGQLLARVFNGAP
+62 FLGQLLARVFDGAP
-76 WQDWITPALC
+76 WQDWAAPALG
-86 VGAMVLLRAGFDHW
+86 VAAMVLLRAFLDDR
-100 RTVQANHTSAQIQQ
+100 RTVQANRTSAAIQH
-114 TLRGKLYD
+114 TLRARLYD
-122 RIVTLGPAWFANQRT
+122 RIVALGPAWFANQRT

-186 FLVAALFA
+186 FLAAALFA

-200 VHMLDRRASQART
+200 VHMLDRRASLARSR
-213 QSLNA
+213 SLNE
-218 FGEDF
+218 FGEEF

-236 GQGKAWGR
+236 GQGKAWGE

-314 RDLRSV
+314 RDLRAV

-328 SAAVSIHALMDAQ
+328 SAAASIHALMDAQ
-341 PLTPAPDAGANAAK
+341 PLTPAPDTAGQAGAVQAG
-355 PAVSATTATAAA
+355 AVQA
-367 SGASGASAASAA
+367 GAVQTD
-379 SSSPA
+379 
-384 AAARLAPTIE
+384 AARLAPTIE
-394 FDNVAFSY
+394 FDDVAFSY
-402 TPERRAHQGLA
+402 TPERAAHQGLA
-413 FSIAA
+413 FRIAA

-436 RLLLRECVPQA
+436 RLLLRECVPQG
-447 GVIRVGGHDVNTL
+447 GVVRIGGHDINTL
-460 DTQTLLSQ
+460 DTQFLLSHF
-468 MALVSQDIT
+468 ALVSQDIT

-485 NLRLGRPDATH
+485 NLRLGRPDATPD
-496 EQVRAAAR
+496 EVRAAAR

-590 VIGADRSLV
+590 VIGADRILV
-599 LDQGRVVE
+599 LDQGRVAE
-607 AGPHAEL
+607 SGPHAAL
-614 MQQRGL
+614 MRQGGL
-620 YYRLMHEQA
+620 YHRLMHEQA
-629 EAHETPSA
+629 AAH
-637 GVPLTANTA
+637 
-646 ADTAANTAANTVANT
+646 
-661 AANTAPGVARTTDLN
+661 RN
-676 PAADPDTKQGPVL
+676 PAAGTTPAARPDTARAAVPDDGNGQGPAL
-689 RSLDADAEQVGWRA
+689 RSLDADADQVGWRA

-749 GRDISSL
+749 GRETGA
-756 LVGLLIAAPLAA
+756 LVAGLLIAAPLAA

-813 VALATQDIEM
+813 VALATQDVEM

-844 VLGFLGVYSWPVALA
+844 VLGFLGFYSWPVALA
-859 LLPFLAYALVSPV
+859 LLPFLAYALLSPV
-872 RGRRHVD
+872 RGRQRVD

-915 RDQFLKVADQYRVRR
+915 RDQFLKVADHYRERR
-930 LDILRDLSKQTAW
+930 LAILRDLSRQTAW
-943 FEIAMG
+943 FETAMG

-962 VAAGTLSASMLPLLV
+962 VQAGALSAGMLPLLV

-1014 EPVTDGPLAPP
+1014 EPVVDGPLPAP
-1025 VATHGLSLAFDHVSF
+1025 VAAHGLSLAFDRVSF
-1040 AYPGKQEDTLKDLSF
+1040 AYPGKRQDTLHDLSF
-1055 KAPAGAT
+1055 TVPAGAT
-1062 VAVVGASGAGKST
+1062 VAIVGASGAGKST

-1086 RQGVVKLDG
+1086 REGAVKLDG
-1095 VDVRQLQLDGL
+1095 VDVRQLRLDGL

-1133 EASPDELARALEQ
+1133 EASREDLMRALEQ
-1146 AALTDFVRTLPDG
+1146 AALGDFVKRLPEG
-1159 LATKVGERGMQ
+1159 LATRVGERGMQ

-1213 DTLMRHRTTLVI
+1213 DVLMRHRTTLVI

-1235 DLILVLE
+1235 DLILVLD
-1242 RGTLAEAGTHD
+1242 RGTLAESGTHD
-1253 QLLRKQGAYARL
+1253 QLLRKQGVYARL
-1265 ASHQGGYAVS
+1265 ASHQGGYA
-1275 SATSQPT
+1275 AAASQAG

>member
-1 MIEKLS
+1 
-7 LSRVR
+7 
-12 RISDHAGS
+12 
-20 GWSIDMYFDSRL
+20 MYFDSRL
-32 WRLTAGL
+32 WQLTAGL

-62 FLGQLLARVFNGAP
+62 FLGQLLARVFDGAP

-86 VGAMVLLRAGFDHW
+86 VGAMVLLRAVFDHW
-100 RTVQANHTSAQIQQ
+100 RTVQANRTSASIQQ

-122 RIVTLGPAWFANQRT
+122 RIVSLGPAWFANQRT

-186 FLVAALFA
+186 FLAAALFA

-213 QSLNA
+213 RALNA

-236 GQGKAWGR
+236 GQGKAWGQ

-341 PLTPAPDAGANAAK
+341 PLTPAPDTRAAR
-355 PAVSATTATAAA
+355 AA
-367 SGASGASAASAA
+367 
-379 SSSPA
+379 P
-384 AAARLAPTIE
+384 ARLAPTIE
-394 FDNVAFSY
+394 FDEVAFSY

-418 GERVGVVGPS
+418 GERVGIVGPS

-436 RLLLRECVPQA
+436 RLLLRECVPQS
-447 GVIRVGGHDVNTL
+447 GSIRVGGHDVNTL
-460 DTQTLLSQ
+460 DTQTLLSHI
-468 MALVSQDIT
+468 ALVSQDIT

-516 DGYATRIGERGLQ
+516 DGYGTRIGERGLQ

-614 MQQRGL
+614 MAQRGL

-629 EAHETPSA
+629 AAHQNPSA
-637 GVPLTANTA
+637 GSP
-646 ADTAANTAANTVANT
+646 
-661 AANTAPGVARTTDLN
+661 APA
-676 PAADPDTKQGPVL
+676 PAAFVQPQETPAVASDDKQGPAL
-689 RSLDADAEQVGWRA
+689 RSLDQDAEQVGWRA

-713 PWRGTLIATILL
+713 PWRGTLTATILL

-737 VFSALIVAAIRD
+737 IFSALIVAAIRD
-749 GRDISSL
+749 GRDVSGLI
-756 LVGLLIAAPLAA
+756 VGLLIAAPLAA

-787 DMRVKLYDKLERL
+787 DMRVNLYDKLERL

-813 VALATQDIEM
+813 VALATQDVEM

-915 RDQFLKVADQYRVRR
+915 REQFLKVADQYRIRR
-930 LDILRDLSKQTAW
+930 LDILRDLSRQTAW
-943 FEIAMG
+943 FEVAMG

-962 VAAGTLSASMLPLLV
+962 VSAGALSASMLPLLV

-1025 VATHGLSLAFDHVSF
+1025 VATHGLSLAFEHVSF
-1040 AYPGKQEDTLKDLSF
+1040 AYPGKDEDTLKDLSF

-1086 RQGVVKLDG
+1086 RTGVVKLDG

-1133 EASPDELARALEQ
+1133 EATPEELARALDQ

-1159 LATKVGERGMQ
+1159 LATRVGERGMQ

-1265 ASHQGGYAVS
+1265 ASHQGGYAVNNAAS
-1275 SATSQPT
+1275 LPT

>member
-1 MIEKLS
+1 
-7 LSRVR
+7 
-12 RISDHAGS
+12 
-20 GWSIDMYFDSRL
+20 MYFDSRL
-32 WRLTAGL
+32 WGLTAGL

-62 FLGQLLARVFNGAP
+62 FLGPLLARVFDGASR
-76 WQDWITPALC
+76 QDWIVPALC
-86 VGAMVLLRAGFDHW
+86 VGAMVLLRALFDHW

-122 RIVTLGPAWFANQRT
+122 RIVALGPAWFANQRT

-213 QSLNA
+213 QALNA

-341 PLTPAPDAGANAAK
+341 PLTPMP
-355 PAVSATTATAAA
+355 STALGTRNTAAH
-367 SGASGASAASAA
+367 
-379 SSSPA
+379 PA
-384 AAARLAPTIE
+384 PNQLAPTNLSPTIE

-468 MALVSQDIT
+468 IALVSQDIT

-569 QALDRLMAGRTTLI
+569 QALDRLMAGRTTLL

-607 AGPHAEL
+607 AGPHAQL
-614 MQQRGL
+614 MQARGL

-629 EAHETPSA
+629 EAHRNPSA
-637 GVPLTANTA
+637 GVTALASASAPVLDA
-646 ADTAANTAANTVANT
+646 ATPEDTDDGGA
-661 AANTAPGVARTTDLN
+661 
-676 PAADPDTKQGPVL
+676 QGPAL
-689 RSLDADAEQVGWRA
+689 RPLDADADQVGWRA
-703 TLGTLLSVVR
+703 TLGTLLSVVK
-713 PWRGTLIATILL
+713 PWRGTLTATILL

-749 GRDISSL
+749 GREISGL
-756 LVGLLIAAPLAA
+756 IVGLLICAPLAA

-787 DMRVKLYDKLERL
+787 DMRVKLFDKLERL

-872 RGRRHVD
+872 RGRRHID

-901 GLADLTAFQATGRR
+901 GLADLTAFQATDRR
-915 RDQFLKVADQYRVRR
+915 RGQFLKVADHYRIRR

-943 FEIAMG
+943 FEVAMG

-962 VAAGTLSASMLPLLV
+962 VSAGALSASMLPLLV
-977 LIALATFLPVSEISQ
+977 LIAMATFLPVSEISQ

-1000 IAATRRLHVVANEP
+1000 IAATRRLHVVSNEP

-1025 VATHGLSLAFDHVSF
+1025 VATHGLSLAFEHVSF

-1062 VAVVGASGAGKST
+1062 VAIVGASGAGKST

-1086 RQGVVKLDG
+1086 RQGAVKLDG
-1095 VDVRQLQLDGL
+1095 LDVRQLQLDGL

-1133 EASPDELARALEQ
+1133 EATPEELARALDQ
-1146 AALTDFVRTLPDG
+1146 AALKAFVQQLPDG
-1159 LATKVGERGMQ
+1159 LATRVGERGMQ

-1198 SHLDTLSEMQVRGAL
+1198 SHLDTLSEMQVRTAL
-1213 DTLMRHRTTLVI
+1213 DALMQHRTTLVI
-1225 AHRLSTIRDA
+1225 AHRLSTIRNA
-1235 DLILVLE
+1235 DLILVLD

>member
-1 MIEKLS
+1 
-7 LSRVR
+7 
-12 RISDHAGS
+12 
-20 GWSIDMYFDSRL
+20 
-32 WRLTAGL
+32 
-39 RAGMAGGIFLGLLA
+39 
-53 LAAGIARYV
+53 
-62 FLGQLLARVFNGAP
+62 
-76 WQDWITPALC
+76 
-86 VGAMVLLRAGFDHW
+86 MVLLRSQLDHW
-100 RTVQANHTSAQIQQ
+100 RTVQAQRASAAIQLS
-114 TLRGKLYD
+114 LRGRLYD
-122 RIVTLGPAWFANQRT
+122 RIVALGPAWFARQRT

-148 EQLQTFFGQYLPQV
+148 EQLQTFFGQYLPQL

-186 FLVAALFA
+186 LLAAALFA
-194 LFGPMA
+194 LAGPMA
-200 VHMLDRRASQART
+200 VHMLDRRASLART
-213 QSLNA
+213 RSLNE

-223 LDAVQGLPTLKSY
+223 LDAMQGLPTLKSY
-236 GQGKAWGR
+236 GQGKAWGE
-244 RLAAR
+244 RLAER
-249 ARSLSD
+249 ARKLSD

-270 SDLGVALG
+270 TDLGVALG

-320 LHRGMLGQ
+320 LHQGMLGQ
-328 SAAVSIHALMDAQ
+328 SAAASIHMLMDAR
-341 PLTPAPDAGANAAK
+341 PLTPPLSADRAAP
-355 PAVSATTATAAA
+355 AT
-367 SGASGASAASAA
+367 
-379 SSSPA
+379 
-384 AAARLAPTIE
+384 LAPTIE
-394 FDNVAFSY
+394 FDNVAFAY
-402 TPERRAHQGLA
+402 TPERPAHQGLS
-413 FSIAA
+413 FRIAA

-436 RLLLRECVPQA
+436 RLLLRECVPQS
-447 GVIRVGGHDVNTL
+447 GTVRVGGHDLNQL
-460 DTQTLLSQ
+460 DADTLLSQ
-468 MALVSQDIT
+468 IALVSQDIM
-477 LFHGTIDD
+477 LFHGTIED
-485 NLRLGRPDATH
+485 NLRLGRPDASR
-496 EQVRAAAR
+496 EQLRAAAS

-529 LSGGQRQRVAIARAL
+529 LSGGQRQRLAIARAL

-558 SVDTENEALIQ
+558 SVDAENEALIQ
-569 QALDRLMAGRTTLI
+569 QALDRLMEGRSTLI

-590 VIGADRSLV
+590 VIGADRCLV
-599 LDQGRVVE
+599 LDQGRMVE
-607 AGPHAEL
+607 SGSHAEL
-614 MQQRGL
+614 MRQGGL
-620 YYRLMHEQA
+620 YHRLMREQA
-629 EAHETPSA
+629 ATLARP
-637 GVPLTANTA
+637 
-646 ADTAANTAANTVANT
+646 ADAQADAQADARTDMADA
-661 AANTAPGVARTTDLN
+661 GVARAQTLTGHAGAAPSPAVSASTPVSTTVTRDPREDGRDEPDLDN
-676 PAADPDTKQGPVL
+676 PQAPGARPLDVDAA
-689 RSLDADAEQVGWRA
+689 QVGWRD

-737 VFSALIVAAIRD
+737 VLSALVVAAIRD
-749 GRDISSL
+749 GREIQALIIAL
-756 LVGLLIAAPLAA
+756 LATAPLAA

-777 AHAMAYQLLA
+777 AHAMAYRLLA

-830 TIAPAIVSVLVPLS
+830 TIAPAIVSLAVPLS
-844 VLGFLGVYSWPVALA
+844 VLGFLAFYSWPVALA
-859 LLPFLAYALVSPV
+859 LLPFLAYALLSPV
-872 RGRRHVD
+872 SGRRRID
-879 ALGDKARQ
+879 ALGDRARQ
-887 ALGEMSAHTTDTIQ
+887 ALGEMSAHTADTIQ

-915 RDQFLKVADQYRVRR
+915 RDEFLQAADRYRERR
-930 LDILRDLSKQTAW
+930 LSMQRDLSRQNAN
-943 FEIAMG
+943 FELAAG
-949 LGGLAVAVVGALQ
+949 LGGLAVAVTGGLQ
-962 VAAGTLSASMLPLLV
+962 VAAGTLSAGMLPLLV

-1000 IAATRRLHVVANEP
+1000 IAATRRLHVVSH
-1014 EPVTDGPLAPP
+1014 EPVPVNDGPADAP
-1025 VATHGLSLAFDHVSF
+1025 VSTQGLSLAFEHVSF
-1040 AYPGKQEDTLKDLSF
+1040 AYPGKRDNTLKDLSF
-1055 KAPAGAT
+1055 TVPAGAT

-1086 RQGVVKLDG
+1086 QSGAVRLDGADLRGLKLDS
-1095 VDVRQLQLDGL
+1095 L

-1125 GNIRLARP
+1125 GNILLARP
-1133 EASPDELARALEQ
+1133 EASREELQRALEQ
-1146 AALTDFVRTLPDG
+1146 AALADFVKALPDG
-1159 LATKVGERGMQ
+1159 LRTRVGERGMQ

-1235 DLILVLE
+1235 DLILVLDQ
-1242 RGTLAEAGTHD
+1242 GALAEAGTHE
-1253 QLLRKQGAYARL
+1253 QLRGQGLYARL
-1265 ASHQGGYAVS
+1265 ARRQGGQALS
-1275 SATSQPT
+1275 SATSLST

>member
-1 MIEKLS
+1 
-7 LSRVR
+7 
-12 RISDHAGS
+12 
-20 GWSIDMYFDSRL
+20 MYFDSRL
-32 WRLTAGL
+32 WRLTEGL

-62 FLGQLLARVFNGAP
+62 FLGQLLARVFDGAP
-76 WQDWITPALC
+76 WQDWAAPALC
-86 VGAMVLLRAGFDHW
+86 VAAMVLLRAFLDDW
-100 RTVQANHTSAQIQQ
+100 RTVQANRTSAAIQH
-114 TLRGKLYD
+114 TLRARLYD
-122 RIVTLGPAWFANQRT
+122 RMVALGPAWFANQRT
-137 GGVMLTVVDGV
+137 GGIMLTVVDGV

-186 FLVAALFA
+186 FLAAALFA

-200 VHMLDRRASQART
+200 VHMLDRRASLARSR
-213 QSLNA
+213 SLNE
-218 FGEDF
+218 FGEEF

-236 GQGKAWGR
+236 GQGKAWGE

-314 RDLRSV
+314 RDLRAV

-328 SAAVSIHALMDAQ
+328 SAAASIHALMDAQ
-341 PLTPAPDAGANAAK
+341 PLTPAPDTAGRAGTVRA
-355 PAVSATTATAAA
+355 
-367 SGASGASAASAA
+367 G
-379 SSSPA
+379 
-384 AAARLAPTIE
+384 AARLAPTIE
-394 FDNVAFSY
+394 FDDVAFSY
-402 TPERRAHQGLA
+402 TPERAAHQGLA
-413 FSIAA
+413 FRIAA

-436 RLLLRECVPQA
+436 RLLLRECVPQG
-447 GVIRVGGHDVNTL
+447 GVVRVGGHDINTL
-460 DTQTLLSQ
+460 DTQFLLSHF
-468 MALVSQDIT
+468 ALVSQDIT

-485 NLRLGRPDATH
+485 NLRLGRPDATRD
-496 EQVRAAAR
+496 EVRAAAR

-590 VIGADRSLV
+590 VIGADRILV
-599 LDQGRVVE
+599 LDQGRV
-607 AGPHAEL
+607 AASGPHAAL
-614 MQQRGL
+614 MRQGGL
-620 YYRLMHEQA
+620 YHRLMHEQA
-629 EAHETPSA
+629 AAH
-637 GVPLTANTA
+637 
-646 ADTAANTAANTVANT
+646 
-661 AANTAPGVARTTDLN
+661 RN
-676 PAADPDTKQGPVL
+676 PAAGTTTAARPDTARAAVPDDGNGQGPAL

-749 GRDISSL
+749 GRETGA
-756 LVGLLIAAPLAA
+756 LVAGLLIAAPLAA

-813 VALATQDIEM
+813 VALATQDVEM

-844 VLGFLGVYSWPVALA
+844 VLGFLGFYSWPVALA
-859 LLPFLAYALVSPV
+859 LLPFLAYALLSPV
-872 RGRRHVD
+872 RGRPRVD

-915 RDQFLKVADQYRVRR
+915 RDQFLKVADHYRARR
-930 LDILRDLSKQTAW
+930 LAILRDLSRQTAW
-943 FEIAMG
+943 FETAMG

-962 VAAGTLSASMLPLLV
+962 VQAGALSAGMLPLLV

-1014 EPVTDGPLAPP
+1014 EPVVDGPLPAP
-1025 VATHGLSLAFDHVSF
+1025 VAAHGLSLAFDHVSF
-1040 AYPGKQEDTLKDLSF
+1040 AYPGKRQDTLHDLSF
-1055 KAPAGAT
+1055 TVPAGAT
-1062 VAVVGASGAGKST
+1062 VAIVGASGAGKST

-1086 RQGVVKLDG
+1086 REGAVKLDG
-1095 VDVRQLQLDGL
+1095 VDVRQLRLDGL

-1133 EASPDELARALEQ
+1133 EASREDLMRALEQ
-1146 AALTDFVRTLPDG
+1146 AALGDFVKRLPEG
-1159 LATKVGERGMQ
+1159 LATRVGERGMQ

-1213 DTLMRHRTTLVI
+1213 DVLMRHRTTLVI

-1235 DLILVLE
+1235 DLILVLD
-1242 RGTLAEAGTHD
+1242 RGTLAESGTHD
-1253 QLLRKQGAYARL
+1253 QLLRKQGVYARL
-1265 ASHQGGYAVS
+1265 ASHQGGYA
-1275 SATSQPT
+1275 AAASQAG